1 MRKPIALLA
10 AGSMMLMPLLGAAS
24 VVLTPVSEAYAE
36 TADSTASDY
45 PEGVTAYLDG
55 TRLASFDPSGNGDVY
70 DATGQTVELSGVPDD
85 WTVQWSSRVN
95 EITNKDSIM
104 YILSN
109 GSTTYRYWFDGAEG
123 AVHTVEELHGMT
135 ITLNGQAVD
144 GDITQGFTIHDVTA
158 GDMKGY
164 ENVPY
169 GWVLDGDSEDDHYT
183 YTAHPNDSDTPSVQ
197 YTFLYDD
204 TRPHDSIN
212 SLRNLKAYLTVDGS
226 AVKGFDYTLANT
238 DTIAIPM
245 NADVRLEGV
254 PDGWKV
260 DYNNPSTGKLNRVY
274 TLTGP
279 CGDTFTYIFHP
290 TADYEGYYYID
301 QLQYVRAFADGEL
314 VDGFDYRGG
323 AWSFPETTKNV
334 EIANVPDDWNTQ
346 RSVDGNTITY
356 VVSSPN
362 NSVSVTYVFNIAKH
376 RASLDELSNVKA
388 IVGGNYV
395 SGFNPKQSG
404 IYEYEDG
411 QGIAIVNVPS
421 GWTQAATDGDGYK
434 VYTLTSGDLSVS
446 YRFNKHVKTYSVDEL
461 AKVSA
466 STDDGVVQDFKPME
480 SGTYTIGEHATVWI
494 TGVPDGWDT
503 ESSDNDMTYTVTSH
517 DGKIKVVY
525 TFKHA
530 KHQYSASELKNVTAK
545 LSNGDYLNGFDPVS
559 GGEFTVPMGTKN
571 VTIGHIPNGW
581 NLTKNNGL
589 SYTLT
594 SSDGEVSVSYKFH
607 AKNGHTV
614 VFDTDGGTTVE
625 SQIVEDGETITPP
638 DDYPSKT
645 GYRFKGWYKD
655 GVPYDFTQP
664 VYDDAVITA
673 KWTVNTYEVYFDAGA
688 SDDWYPMQTIAYG
701 DKVVKPVDPTLDGYD
716 FDGWLLDGKAYSFDT
731 PVTADMTLTASW
743 KTAQV
748 QTHTVTFTGAGD
760 DFAQTVADGSSAT
773 VPTVPSKKGYTFA
786 GWYSGDSLYDFTT
799 PVTDDLTV
807 EAHWTK
813 NAYTVS
819 FDSNGGSDVDS
830 QQVEYKDTASQPDN
844 PTLDGYTFQGWTL
857 DGDPYDFNTPVTSSI
872 TLKALWSKNTPVAKK
887 HTVTFDSGKGSKVD
901 SQTVKEGDPVSKP
914 DNPAR
919 EGYTFN
925 GWLLAGDPYDF
936 TTPVMQDLTLT
947 ASWTKNKSTYTVKF
961 DLNGG
966 DGDIADQK
974 VKEGST
980 IDRPDNPTR
989 EGYTFMGWQYED
1001 SDWNFLNTVTSNMTL
1016 TAQWK
1021 RNEVKKYT
1029 VAFDTADG
1037 TSIDPQTIKDGGK
1050 VSKPDDPT
1058 REGYEFKGWTL
1069 NGVDYDFTAP
1079 VKADLVL
1086 TAVWTPVKPKTYTIM
1101 FDTDRGTVVPSQ
1113 TVKDKGT
1120 ATEPTA
1126 PTKTGYE
1133 FKGWLLDGKP
1143 YDFATPVTKDVTL
1156 KAKWEK
1162 TKVESYTVAFDSAGG
1177 SEVASQTVE
1186 QGKTAVKPD
1195 DPTREG
1201 YTFFGWYAGDAAYD
1215 WDTPVTGNLILTAH
1229 WQKNEQP
1236 QPKTYTVTFDYQNGS
1251 PSDART
1257 VSEGNTVTPPE
1268 NPVRDGYDFQGW
1280 VGIDGSEFDFE
1291 QPITS
1296 DTLVSAKWK
1305 KHEDPKPVMHTV
1317 TFNSNGGTSI
1327 DPQTV
1332 QDGLTVRRPADPV
1345 KNDYVFDG
1353 WYLDNDQYDF
1363 NKPVTGDIT
1372 LTAIYHR
1379 KPMPQPNTYTV
1390 RFDTGEG
1397 SKVDPQTI
1405 IEGKTVIR
1413 PADPSMDGYDF
1424 QGWLLDGKDY
1434 DWNTPI
1440 TGDMTL
1446 TASWKKHEEPKPVT
1460 HTVSFYTDG
1469 GSMVAQQTVNDGETV
1484 TVPDTPTKNGYTFS
1498 GWTLN
1503 GEPYDF
1509 NLPVTA
1515 DITLKATWVENQKP
1529 QPKRHTVTFDTTG
1542 GSEIGQQTVDEG
1554 EKAIQPANPTREG
1567 YDFQGWLLN
1576 GQAYDWNTPITG
1588 DITLTASWTEK
1599 APTLFTVAFNTG
1611 GASNIPSQKVKEG
1624 DKAARPTDPK
1634 RTGYTFT
1641 GWQLNGKDYDW
1652 NTPITTDIILTA
1664 TWQKNETPK
1673 PVFYTVKFDTG
1684 NGSKIDL
1691 QTIQQGGKVKKPADP
1706 TLNGYKF
1713 VGWQLDGK
1721 DYDFNT
1727 AVSKDMTLTAM
1738 WEANTMPPTVKKH
1751 TVTVTL
1757 YDGKTERYEAKD
1769 GEKLTLPSNP
1779 TRDGYVFDGFIDKNG
1794 NVYDM
1799 SKPVVKD
1806 LTLTCVWK
1814 KANGV
1819 SSDKDKE
1826 IADASTNGT
1835 VGNGE
1840 QNSDSQNPLAS
1851 TGAPIYG
1858 MVIAAIIAGL
1868 GGIGILLARLRS
1880 RDD

>member
-1 MRKPIALLA
+1 MRKPIALLV
-10 AGSMMLMPLLGAAS
+10 AGSMTLMPLLGSAS
-24 VVLTPVSEAYAE
+24 VVLTPVSEAYA
-36 TADSTASDY
+36 ASANSTVSDY
-45 PEGVTAYLDG
+45 PEGVKAYLDG
-55 TRLASFDPSGNGDVY
+55 TRLASFDPSGSGEVY
-70 DATGQTVELSGVPDD
+70 DATGRTVRLSGVPDD
-85 WTVQWSSRVN
+85 WTVQWRSAFN
-95 EITNKDSIM
+95 EITNKNSIM

-109 GSTTYRYWFDGAEG
+109 GSTTYRYWFDGADG

-144 GDITQGFTIHDVTA
+144 GDITQGFTIHEVTA

-183 YTAHPNDSDTPSVQ
+183 YTAHPEDSDTPSVQ
-197 YTFLYDD
+197 YTFMYDD

-290 TADYEGYYYID
+290 TSDYEGYYYID

-376 RASLDELSNVKA
+376 QASLDELANVKA

-421 GWTQAATDGDGYK
+421 GWTQTTTDSDGYK

-503 ESSDNDMTYTVTSH
+503 ESSDNDMTYTVTSP

-594 SSDGEVSVSYKFH
+594 SSDGEVAVSYKFH
-607 AKNGHTV
+607 ARNGHTV

-625 SQIVEDGETITPP
+625 SQTVEDGETITPP

-748 QTHTVTFTGAGD
+748 KTHTVTFTGAGD
-760 DFAQTVADGSSAT
+760 DFTQTVADGSSAT

-813 NAYTVS
+813 NTYTVS

-914 DNPAR
+914 DNPTR

-925 GWLLAGDPYDF
+925 GWLLGGDPYDF
-936 TTPVMQDLTLT
+936 TTLVMQDLTLT

-989 EGYTFMGWQYED
+989 EGYTF
-1001 SDWNFLNTVTSNMTL
+1001 L
-1016 TAQWK
+1016 
-1021 RNEVKKYT
+1021 
-1029 VAFDTADG
+1029 
-1037 TSIDPQTIKDGGK
+1037 
-1050 VSKPDDPT
+1050 
-1058 REGYEFKGWTL
+1058 
-1069 NGVDYDFTAP
+1069 
-1079 VKADLVL
+1079 
-1086 TAVWTPVKPKTYTIM
+1086 
-1101 FDTDRGTVVPSQ
+1101 
-1113 TVKDKGT
+1113 
-1120 ATEPTA
+1120 
-1126 PTKTGYE
+1126 
-1133 FKGWLLDGKP
+1133 
-1143 YDFATPVTKDVTL
+1143 
-1156 KAKWEK
+1156 
-1162 TKVESYTVAFDSAGG
+1162 
-1177 SEVASQTVE
+1177 
-1186 QGKTAVKPD
+1186 
-1195 DPTREG
+1195 
-1201 YTFFGWYAGDAAYD
+1201 GWYAGDAAYD

-1280 VGIDGSEFDFE
+1280 VGIDGSEFNFE

-1379 KPMPQPNTYTV
+1379 KPIPQPNTYTV

-1469 GSMVAQQTVNDGETV
+1469 GNTVAQQTVNDGETV

-1576 GQAYDWNTPITG
+1576 GQAYNWNTPITG

-1727 AVSKDMTLTAM
+1727 AVSKDMTLTAV
-1738 WEANTMPPTVKKH
+1738 WEANTLPPTVKKH
-1751 TVTVTL
+1751 TVTVAL
-1757 YDGKTERYEAKD
+1757 YDGKTERYEVKD

-1779 TRDGYVFDGFIDKNG
+1779 TRDGYVFDGFIDKDG

-1835 VGNGE
+1835 VDNGK
-1840 QNSDSQNPLAS
+1840 QDSDFHNPLAN
-1851 TGAPIYG
+1851 TGAPVYG
-1858 MVIAAIIAGL
+1858 LAVAAVIAGI
-1868 GGIGILLARLRS
+1868 GGIGILLARLRG
-1880 RDD
+1880 RNN

>member
-10 AGSMMLMPLLGAAS
+10 AGSMMLMPLLGATS

-55 TRLASFDPSGNGDVY
+55 TRLASFDPSGNGVY

-85 WTVQWSSRVN
+85 WTVQWRSMVN
-95 EITNKDSIM
+95 GITNKDSIM

-109 GSTTYRYWFDGAEG
+109 GSTTYRYWFDGADG

-144 GDITQGFTIHDVTA
+144 GDITKGFTIHNVTA
-158 GDMKGY
+158 SDMKGY
-164 ENVPY
+164 ENTPY

-183 YTAHPNDSDTPSVQ
+183 YTAHPEDSDTPSVQ
-197 YTFLYDD
+197 YTFMYDD

-245 NADVRLEGV
+245 NTDVRLEGV

-290 TADYEGYYYID
+290 TSDYKGYYYID

-314 VDGFDYRGG
+314 VDGFDYKGG

-346 RSVDGNTITY
+346 RTVNGNIITY

-376 RASLDELSNVKA
+376 QASLDELANVKA

-421 GWTQAATDGDGYK
+421 GWTQTTTDGDGYK

-503 ESSDNDMTYTVTSH
+503 KSSDNDMTYTVTSP

-545 LSNGDYLNGFDPVS
+545 LPNGDYLNGFDPVS

-594 SSDGEVSVSYKFH
+594 SNDGEVSVSYKFH

-625 SQIVEDGETITPP
+625 SQTVEDGGTITPP

-716 FDGWLLDGKAYSFDT
+716 FAGWLLDGKVYSFDT

-748 QTHTVTFTGAGD
+748 KTHTVTFTGAGD
-760 DFAQTVADGSSAT
+760 DFIQTVADGSSAT
-773 VPTVPSKKGYTFA
+773 VPTVPSKKGYTFD

-813 NAYTVS
+813 NTYTVS

-830 QQVEYKDTASQPDN
+830 QQVEYKDTVSQPDN

-887 HTVTFDSGKGSKVD
+887 HTVTFDSGEGSKVD

-914 DNPAR
+914 DNPTR

-925 GWLLAGDPYDF
+925 GWLLGGDPYDF

-966 DGDIADQK
+966 DGNIADQK

-980 IDRPDNPTR
+980 IDRPANPTR

-1001 SDWNFLNTVTSNMTL
+1001 SDWNFLNTVASNMTL

-1037 TSIDPQTIKDGGK
+1037 TSIDPQTIRDGGK

-1086 TAVWTPVKPKTYTIM
+1086 TAVWTPVKPKTYTIT
-1101 FDTDRGTVVPSQ
+1101 FDTDGGTVVPSQ

-1133 FKGWLLDGKP
+1133 FKGWLLDGKT
-1143 YDFATPVTKDVTL
+1143 YDFTTPVTKDVTL

-1162 TKVESYTVAFDSAGG
+1162 TKVESYTVAFNSAEG

-1201 YTFFGWYAGDAAYD
+1201 YTFLGWYAGDAAYD

-1229 WQKNEQP
+1229 WQKDEQP

-1251 PSDART
+1251 PSDTRT
-1257 VSEGNTVTPPE
+1257 VSEGNTVSPPE

-1280 VGIDGSEFDFE
+1280 VAIDGSEFDFE

-1379 KPMPQPNTYTV
+1379 KPIPQPNTYTV

-1440 TGDMTL
+1440 
-1446 TASWKKHEEPKPVT
+1446 
-1460 HTVSFYTDG
+1460 
-1469 GSMVAQQTVNDGETV
+1469 
-1484 TVPDTPTKNGYTFS
+1484 
-1498 GWTLN
+1498 
-1503 GEPYDF
+1503 
-1509 NLPVTA
+1509 
-1515 DITLKATWVENQKP
+1515 I
-1529 QPKRHTVTFDTTG
+1529 
-1542 GSEIGQQTVDEG
+1542 
-1554 EKAIQPANPTREG
+1554 
-1567 YDFQGWLLN
+1567 
-1576 GQAYDWNTPITG
+1576 G

-1713 VGWQLDGK
+1713 IGWQLDGK

-1727 AVSKDMTLTAM
+1727 AVSKDMTLTAV
-1738 WEANTMPPTVKKH
+1738 WEANTLPPTVKKH

-1757 YDGKTERYEAKD
+1757 YDGKTERYEVKD

-1779 TRDGYVFDGFIDKNG
+1779 TRDGYVFDGFIDKDG

-1840 QNSDSQNPLAS
+1840 QNSGSQNPLAS

-1868 GGIGILLARLRS
+1868 GGIGILLARLCS
-1880 RDD
+1880 RNE

>member
-1 MRKPIALLA
+1 M
-10 AGSMMLMPLLGAAS
+10 
-24 VVLTPVSEAYAE
+24 
-36 TADSTASDY
+36 
-45 PEGVTAYLDG
+45 
-55 TRLASFDPSGNGDVY
+55 
-70 DATGQTVELSGVPDD
+70 
-85 WTVQWSSRVN
+85 
-95 EITNKDSIM
+95 
-104 YILSN
+104 
-109 GSTTYRYWFDGAEG
+109 
-123 AVHTVEELHGMT
+123 
-135 ITLNGQAVD
+135 
-144 GDITQGFTIHDVTA
+144 
-158 GDMKGY
+158 
-164 ENVPY
+164 
-169 GWVLDGDSEDDHYT
+169 
-183 YTAHPNDSDTPSVQ
+183 
-197 YTFLYDD
+197 
-204 TRPHDSIN
+204 
-212 SLRNLKAYLTVDGS
+212 
-226 AVKGFDYTLANT
+226 
-238 DTIAIPM
+238 
-245 NADVRLEGV
+245 
-254 PDGWKV
+254 
-260 DYNNPSTGKLNRVY
+260 
-274 TLTGP
+274 
-279 CGDTFTYIFHP
+279 
-290 TADYEGYYYID
+290 
-301 QLQYVRAFADGEL
+301 
-314 VDGFDYRGG
+314 
-323 AWSFPETTKNV
+323 
-334 EIANVPDDWNTQ
+334 
-346 RSVDGNTITY
+346 
-356 VVSSPN
+356 
-362 NSVSVTYVFNIAKH
+362 
-376 RASLDELSNVKA
+376 
-388 IVGGNYV
+388 
-395 SGFNPKQSG
+395 
-404 IYEYEDG
+404 
-411 QGIAIVNVPS
+411 
-421 GWTQAATDGDGYK
+421 
-434 VYTLTSGDLSVS
+434 
-446 YRFNKHVKTYSVDEL
+446 
-461 AKVSA
+461 
-466 STDDGVVQDFKPME
+466 
-480 SGTYTIGEHATVWI
+480 
-494 TGVPDGWDT
+494 
-503 ESSDNDMTYTVTSH
+503 
-517 DGKIKVVY
+517 
-525 TFKHA
+525 
-530 KHQYSASELKNVTAK
+530 
-545 LSNGDYLNGFDPVS
+545 
-559 GGEFTVPMGTKN
+559 
-571 VTIGHIPNGW
+571 
-581 NLTKNNGL
+581 
-589 SYTLT
+589 
-594 SSDGEVSVSYKFH
+594 
-607 AKNGHTV
+607 
-614 VFDTDGGTTVE
+614 
-625 SQIVEDGETITPP
+625 
-638 DDYPSKT
+638 
-645 GYRFKGWYKD
+645 
-655 GVPYDFTQP
+655 
-664 VYDDAVITA
+664 
-673 KWTVNTYEVYFDAGA
+673 
-688 SDDWYPMQTIAYG
+688 
-701 DKVVKPVDPTLDGYD
+701 
-716 FDGWLLDGKAYSFDT
+716 
-731 PVTADMTLTASW
+731 
-743 KTAQV
+743 
-748 QTHTVTFTGAGD
+748 
-760 DFAQTVADGSSAT
+760 
-773 VPTVPSKKGYTFA
+773 
-786 GWYSGDSLYDFTT
+786 
-799 PVTDDLTV
+799 

-813 NAYTVS
+813 NTYTVS

-830 QQVEYKDTASQPDN
+830 QQVEYKDTVSQPDN

-914 DNPAR
+914 DNPTR

-925 GWLLAGDPYDF
+925 GWLLGGDPYDF

-966 DGDIADQK
+966 DGNIADQK

-1021 RNEVKKYT
+1021 RNEVKKYK

-1086 TAVWTPVKPKTYTIM
+1086 TAVWTPVKPKTYTIT
-1101 FDTDRGTVVPSQ
+1101 FDTDGGTVVPSQ

-1133 FKGWLLDGKP
+1133 FKGWLLDGKT
-1143 YDFATPVTKDVTL
+1143 YDFTTPVTKDVTL

-1162 TKVESYTVAFDSAGG
+1162 TKVESYTVAFNSADG
-1177 SEVASQTVE
+1177 SDVASQTVE

-1201 YTFFGWYAGDAAYD
+1201 YTFLGWYAGDAAYD

-1229 WQKNEQP
+1229 WQKDEQP

-1379 KPMPQPNTYTV
+1379 KPIPQPNTYTV

-1434 DWNTPI
+1434 DWQTPV
-1440 TGDMTL
+1440 TADMTL

-1469 GSMVAQQTVNDGETV
+1469 GNKVAQQTVNDGETV

-1529 QPKRHTVTFDTTG
+1529 QMKRHTVTFDTTG

-1576 GQAYDWNTPITG
+1576 GQAYNWNTPITG

-1599 APTLFTVAFNTG
+1599 APTIFTVAFNTG

-1727 AVSKDMTLTAM
+1727 AVSKDMTLTAV
-1738 WEANTMPPTVKKH
+1738 WEANTLPPTVKKH
-1751 TVTVTL
+1751 TVTVAL
-1757 YDGKTERYEAKD
+1757 YDGKTERYEVKD

-1779 TRDGYVFDGFIDKNG
+1779 TRDGYVFDGFIDKDG
-1794 NVYDM
+1794 NVYGM

-1835 VGNGE
+1835 ADNGE

-1880 RDD
+1880 RNE

>member
-1 MRKPIALLA
+1 MRKPIALLV

-55 TRLASFDPSGNGDVY
+55 TRLASFDPSGSGEVY
-70 DATGQTVELSGVPDD
+70 DATGRTVRLSGVPDD
-85 WTVQWSSRVN
+85 WTVQWRSAFN

-109 GSTTYRYWFDGAEG
+109 GSTTYRYWFDGADG

-164 ENVPY
+164 ENAPY

-183 YTAHPNDSDTPSVQ
+183 YTAHPEDSDTPSVQ

-245 NADVRLEGV
+245 NTDVRLEGV

-260 DYNNPSTGKLNRVY
+260 EYNHSTGKLNRVY

-290 TADYEGYYYID
+290 TSDYKGYYYID

-314 VDGFDYRGG
+314 VDGFDYKGG

-346 RSVDGNTITY
+346 RTVDGNTITY

-376 RASLDELSNVKA
+376 QASLDELANVKA

-404 IYEYEDG
+404 TYEYEEG

-421 GWTQAATDGDGYK
+421 GWTQTTTDGGGYK

-503 ESSDNDMTYTVTSH
+503 ESSDNDMTYTVTSP

-581 NLTKNNGL
+581 NLTKKDGM

-625 SQIVEDGETITPP
+625 SQTVEDGGTVTPP

-645 GYRFKGWYKD
+645 GHQFKGWYKD

-716 FDGWLLDGKAYSFDT
+716 FDGWLLDGKTYSFDT

-748 QTHTVTFTGAGD
+748 KTHTVTFTGAGD
-760 DFAQTVADGSSAT
+760 DFTQTVADGSSAT

-813 NAYTVS
+813 NTYTVS

-857 DGDPYDFNTPVTSSI
+857 DGDPYNFNTPVTSSI

-901 SQTVKEGDPVSKP
+901 SQTVKEGNPVSKP
-914 DNPAR
+914 DNPTC

-947 ASWTKNKSTYTVKF
+947 ASWTKNKSTYIVKF

-1001 SDWNFLNTVTSNMTL
+1001 SDWNFLNTVDSNMTL

-1029 VAFDTADG
+1029 VTFDTADG

-1069 NGVDYDFTAP
+1069 NGVDYDFTTP

-1086 TAVWTPVKPKTYTIM
+1086 TAVWTPFKPKTYTIT
-1101 FDTDRGTVVPSQ
+1101 FDTDGGTVVPSQ
-1113 TVKDKGT
+1113 TVKDKGM

-1133 FKGWLLDGKP
+1133 FKGWLLNGKP
-1143 YDFATPVTKDVTL
+1143 YDFATPVTKDVAL

-1162 TKVESYTVAFDSAGG
+1162 TKVESYTVAFDSADG
-1177 SEVASQTVE
+1177 SDVASQTVE

-1201 YTFFGWYAGDAAYD
+1201 YTFLGWYAGDAAYD
-1215 WDTPVTGNLILTAH
+1215 WGTPVTGNLILTAH

-1236 QPKTYTVTFDYQNGS
+1236 QPKTYTVTFDYQNGN
-1251 PSDART
+1251 PADVRT
-1257 VSEGNTVTPPE
+1257 VSEGGTVTPPE

-1345 KNDYVFDG
+1345 KDGYVFDG

-1363 NKPVTGDIT
+1363 NQPVTGDIT

-1379 KPMPQPNTYTV
+1379 KPAPQPNTYTV

-1434 DWNTPI
+1434 DWQTPVTADI
-1440 TGDMTL
+1440 TL
-1446 TASWKKHEEPKPVT
+1446 TASWKKHEEPKPIT
-1460 HTVSFYTDG
+1460 HTVNFDTDG
-1469 GSMVAQQTVNDGETV
+1469 GNTVAQQTVNDGETAA
-1484 TVPDTPTKNGYTFS
+1484 VPDTPTKNGYTFS

-1503 GEPYDF
+1503 GESYDF
-1509 NLPVTA
+1509 NTPVTT

-1567 YDFQGWLLN
+1567 YDFQGWLLD

-1624 DKAARPTDPK
+1624 DKVTRPTDPK

-1713 VGWQLDGK
+1713 VGWQLNGK

-1727 AVSKDMTLTAM
+1727 AVSKDMTLTAV
-1738 WEANTMPPTVKKH
+1738 WEADTLPPTVKKH

-1757 YDGKTERYEAKD
+1757 YDGKTERYEVKD
-1769 GEKLTLPSNP
+1769 GENLTLPSNP
-1779 TRDGYVFDGFIDKNG
+1779 TRDGYVFDGFTDANG
-1794 NVYDM
+1794 NAYDM
-1799 SKPVVKD
+1799 NAPVVKD
-1806 LTLTCVWK
+1806 LKLSCVWK
-1814 KANGV
+1814 KANGI
-1819 SSDKDKE
+1819 SSDKDRE

-1835 VGNGE
+1835 VDNGE
-1840 QNSDSQNPLAS
+1840 QDSDTHNPLAN
-1851 TGAPIYG
+1851 TGAPVYG
-1858 MVIAAIIAGL
+1858 LAVAAVIAGI
-1868 GGIGILLARLRS
+1868 GGIGILLARLRG
-1880 RDD
+1880 RNN

>member
-10 AGSMMLMPLLGAAS
+10 AGSMMLMPLLGATS

-55 TRLASFDPSGNGDVY
+55 TRLASFDPSGNGVY

-85 WTVQWSSRVN
+85 WTVQWRSMVN
-95 EITNKDSIM
+95 GITNKDSIM

-109 GSTTYRYWFDGAEG
+109 GSTTYRYWFDGADG

-144 GDITQGFTIHDVTA
+144 GDITKGFTIYNVTA
-158 GDMKGY
+158 SDMKGY
-164 ENVPY
+164 ENTPY

-183 YTAHPNDSDTPSVQ
+183 YTAHPEDSDTPSVQ
-197 YTFLYDD
+197 YTFMYDD

-245 NADVRLEGV
+245 NTDVRLEGV

-290 TADYEGYYYID
+290 TSDYKGYYYID

-314 VDGFDYRGG
+314 VDGFDYKGG

-346 RSVDGNTITY
+346 RTVNGNIITY

-376 RASLDELSNVKA
+376 QASLDELANVKA

-421 GWTQAATDGDGYK
+421 GWTQTTTDGDGYK

-503 ESSDNDMTYTVTSH
+503 KSSDNDMTYTVTSP

-545 LSNGDYLNGFDPVS
+545 LPNGDYLNGFDPVS

-594 SSDGEVSVSYKFH
+594 SNDGEVSVSYKFH

-625 SQIVEDGETITPP
+625 SQTVEDGGTITPP

-716 FDGWLLDGKAYSFDT
+716 FAGWLLDGKVYSFDT

-748 QTHTVTFTGAGD
+748 KTHTVTFTGAGD
-760 DFAQTVADGSSAT
+760 DFIQTVADGSSAT
-773 VPTVPSKKGYTFA
+773 VPTVPSKKGYTFD

-813 NAYTVS
+813 NTYTVS

-830 QQVEYKDTASQPDN
+830 QQVEYKDTVSQPDN

-887 HTVTFDSGKGSKVD
+887 HTVTFDSGEGSKVD

-914 DNPAR
+914 DNPTR

-925 GWLLAGDPYDF
+925 GWLLGGDPYDF

-966 DGDIADQK
+966 DGNIADQK

-980 IDRPDNPTR
+980 IDRPANPTR

-1001 SDWNFLNTVTSNMTL
+1001 SDWNFLNTVASNMTL

-1037 TSIDPQTIKDGGK
+1037 TSIDPQTIRDGGK

-1086 TAVWTPVKPKTYTIM
+1086 TAVWTPVKPKTYTIT
-1101 FDTDRGTVVPSQ
+1101 FDTDGGTVVPSQ

-1133 FKGWLLDGKP
+1133 FKGWLLDGKT
-1143 YDFATPVTKDVTL
+1143 YDFTTPVTKDVTL

-1162 TKVESYTVAFDSAGG
+1162 TKVESYTVAFNSAEG

-1195 DPTREG
+1195 D
-1201 YTFFGWYAGDAAYD
+1201 
-1215 WDTPVTGNLILTAH
+1215 
-1229 WQKNEQP
+1229 
-1236 QPKTYTVTFDYQNGS
+1236 
-1251 PSDART
+1251 
-1257 VSEGNTVTPPE
+1257 
-1268 NPVRDGYDFQGW
+1268 
-1280 VGIDGSEFDFE
+1280 
-1291 QPITS
+1291 
-1296 DTLVSAKWK
+1296 
-1305 KHEDPKPVMHTV
+1305 
-1317 TFNSNGGTSI
+1317 
-1327 DPQTV
+1327 
-1332 QDGLTVRRPADPV
+1332 
-1345 KNDYVFDG
+1345 
-1353 WYLDNDQYDF
+1353 
-1363 NKPVTGDIT
+1363 
-1372 LTAIYHR
+1372 
-1379 KPMPQPNTYTV
+1379 
-1390 RFDTGEG
+1390 
-1397 SKVDPQTI
+1397 
-1405 IEGKTVIR
+1405 
-1413 PADPSMDGYDF
+1413 
-1424 QGWLLDGKDY
+1424 
-1434 DWNTPI
+1434 
-1440 TGDMTL
+1440 
-1446 TASWKKHEEPKPVT
+1446 
-1460 HTVSFYTDG
+1460 
-1469 GSMVAQQTVNDGETV
+1469 
-1484 TVPDTPTKNGYTFS
+1484 
-1498 GWTLN
+1498 
-1503 GEPYDF
+1503 
-1509 NLPVTA
+1509 
-1515 DITLKATWVENQKP
+1515 
-1529 QPKRHTVTFDTTG
+1529 
-1542 GSEIGQQTVDEG
+1542 
-1554 EKAIQPANPTREG
+1554 PTREG

-1706 TLNGYKF
+1706 TLNSYKF
-1713 VGWQLDGK
+1713 IGWQLDGK

-1727 AVSKDMTLTAM
+1727 AVSKDMTLTAV
-1738 WEANTMPPTVKKH
+1738 WEANTLPPTVKKH

-1757 YDGKTERYEAKD
+1757 YDGKTERYEVKD

-1779 TRDGYVFDGFIDKNG
+1779 TRDGYVFDGFIDKDG

-1840 QNSDSQNPLAS
+1840 QNSGSQNPLAS

-1868 GGIGILLARLRS
+1868 GGIGILLARLCS
-1880 RDD
+1880 RNE

>member
-10 AGSMMLMPLLGAAS
+10 AGSMMLMPLLGATS

-55 TRLASFDPSGNGDVY
+55 TRLASFDPSGNGVY

-85 WTVQWSSRVN
+85 WTVQWRSMVN
-95 EITNKDSIM
+95 GITNKDSIM

-109 GSTTYRYWFDGAEG
+109 GSTTYRYWFDGADG

-144 GDITQGFTIHDVTA
+144 GDITKGFTIHNVTA
-158 GDMKGY
+158 SDMKGY
-164 ENVPY
+164 ENTPY

-183 YTAHPNDSDTPSVQ
+183 YTAHPEDSDTPSVQ
-197 YTFLYDD
+197 YTFMYDD

-245 NADVRLEGV
+245 NTDVRLEGV

-290 TADYEGYYYID
+290 TSDYKGYYYID

-314 VDGFDYRGG
+314 VDGFDYKGG

-346 RSVDGNTITY
+346 RTINGNIITY

-376 RASLDELSNVKA
+376 QASLDELANVKA

-421 GWTQAATDGDGYK
+421 GWTQTTTDGDGYK

-503 ESSDNDMTYTVTSH
+503 KSSDNDMTYTVTSP

-545 LSNGDYLNGFDPVS
+545 LPNGDYLNGFDPVS

-594 SSDGEVSVSYKFH
+594 SNDGEVSVSYKFH

-625 SQIVEDGETITPP
+625 SQTVEDGGTITPP

-716 FDGWLLDGKAYSFDT
+716 FAGWLLDGKVYSFDT

-748 QTHTVTFTGAGD
+748 KTHTVTFTGAGD
-760 DFAQTVADGSSAT
+760 DFIQTVADGSSAT
-773 VPTVPSKKGYTFA
+773 VPTVPSKKGYTFD

-813 NAYTVS
+813 NTYTVS

-830 QQVEYKDTASQPDN
+830 QQVEYKDTVSQPDN

-887 HTVTFDSGKGSKVD
+887 HTVTFDSGEGSKVD

-914 DNPAR
+914 DNPTR

-925 GWLLAGDPYDF
+925 GWLLGGDPYDF

-966 DGDIADQK
+966 DGNIADQK

-980 IDRPDNPTR
+980 IDRPANPTR

-1001 SDWNFLNTVTSNMTL
+1001 SDWNFLNTVASNMTL

-1037 TSIDPQTIKDGGK
+1037 TSIDPQTIRDGGK

-1058 REGYEFKGWTL
+1058 REGYE
-1069 NGVDYDFTAP
+1069 
-1079 VKADLVL
+1079 
-1086 TAVWTPVKPKTYTIM
+1086 
-1101 FDTDRGTVVPSQ
+1101 
-1113 TVKDKGT
+1113 
-1120 ATEPTA
+1120 
-1126 PTKTGYE
+1126 
-1133 FKGWLLDGKP
+1133 
-1143 YDFATPVTKDVTL
+1143 
-1156 KAKWEK
+1156 
-1162 TKVESYTVAFDSAGG
+1162 
-1177 SEVASQTVE
+1177 
-1186 QGKTAVKPD
+1186 
-1195 DPTREG
+1195 
-1201 YTFFGWYAGDAAYD
+1201 
-1215 WDTPVTGNLILTAH
+1215 
-1229 WQKNEQP
+1229 
-1236 QPKTYTVTFDYQNGS
+1236 
-1251 PSDART
+1251 
-1257 VSEGNTVTPPE
+1257 
-1268 NPVRDGYDFQGW
+1268 
-1280 VGIDGSEFDFE
+1280 
-1291 QPITS
+1291 
-1296 DTLVSAKWK
+1296 
-1305 KHEDPKPVMHTV
+1305 
-1317 TFNSNGGTSI
+1317 
-1327 DPQTV
+1327 
-1332 QDGLTVRRPADPV
+1332 
-1345 KNDYVFDG
+1345 
-1353 WYLDNDQYDF
+1353 
-1363 NKPVTGDIT
+1363 
-1372 LTAIYHR
+1372 
-1379 KPMPQPNTYTV
+1379 
-1390 RFDTGEG
+1390 
-1397 SKVDPQTI
+1397 
-1405 IEGKTVIR
+1405 
-1413 PADPSMDGYDF
+1413 
-1424 QGWLLDGKDY
+1424 
-1434 DWNTPI
+1434 
-1440 TGDMTL
+1440 
-1446 TASWKKHEEPKPVT
+1446 
-1460 HTVSFYTDG
+1460 
-1469 GSMVAQQTVNDGETV
+1469 
-1484 TVPDTPTKNGYTFS
+1484 
-1498 GWTLN
+1498 
-1503 GEPYDF
+1503 
-1509 NLPVTA
+1509 
-1515 DITLKATWVENQKP
+1515 
-1529 QPKRHTVTFDTTG
+1529 
-1542 GSEIGQQTVDEG
+1542 
-1554 EKAIQPANPTREG
+1554 
-1567 YDFQGWLLN
+1567 
-1576 GQAYDWNTPITG
+1576 
-1588 DITLTASWTEK
+1588 
-1599 APTLFTVAFNTG
+1599 
-1611 GASNIPSQKVKEG
+1611 
-1624 DKAARPTDPK
+1624 
-1634 RTGYTFT
+1634 FT

-1706 TLNGYKF
+1706 TLNSYKF
-1713 VGWQLDGK
+1713 IGWQLDGK

-1727 AVSKDMTLTAM
+1727 AVSKDMTLTAV
-1738 WEANTMPPTVKKH
+1738 WEANTLPPTVKKH

-1757 YDGKTERYEAKD
+1757 YDGKTERYEVKD

-1779 TRDGYVFDGFIDKNG
+1779 TRDGYVFDGFIDKDG

-1840 QNSDSQNPLAS
+1840 QNSGSQNPLAS

-1868 GGIGILLARLRS
+1868 GGIGILLARLCS
-1880 RDD
+1880 RNE

>member
-1 MRKPIALLA
+1 
-10 AGSMMLMPLLGAAS
+10 
-24 VVLTPVSEAYAE
+24 
-36 TADSTASDY
+36 
-45 PEGVTAYLDG
+45 
-55 TRLASFDPSGNGDVY
+55 
-70 DATGQTVELSGVPDD
+70 
-85 WTVQWSSRVN
+85 
-95 EITNKDSIM
+95 
-104 YILSN
+104 
-109 GSTTYRYWFDGAEG
+109 
-123 AVHTVEELHGMT
+123 
-135 ITLNGQAVD
+135 
-144 GDITQGFTIHDVTA
+144 
-158 GDMKGY
+158 
-164 ENVPY
+164 
-169 GWVLDGDSEDDHYT
+169 
-183 YTAHPNDSDTPSVQ
+183 
-197 YTFLYDD
+197 
-204 TRPHDSIN
+204 
-212 SLRNLKAYLTVDGS
+212 
-226 AVKGFDYTLANT
+226 
-238 DTIAIPM
+238 
-245 NADVRLEGV
+245 
-254 PDGWKV
+254 
-260 DYNNPSTGKLNRVY
+260 
-274 TLTGP
+274 
-279 CGDTFTYIFHP
+279 
-290 TADYEGYYYID
+290 
-301 QLQYVRAFADGEL
+301 
-314 VDGFDYRGG
+314 
-323 AWSFPETTKNV
+323 
-334 EIANVPDDWNTQ
+334 
-346 RSVDGNTITY
+346 
-356 VVSSPN
+356 
-362 NSVSVTYVFNIAKH
+362 
-376 RASLDELSNVKA
+376 
-388 IVGGNYV
+388 
-395 SGFNPKQSG
+395 
-404 IYEYEDG
+404 
-411 QGIAIVNVPS
+411 
-421 GWTQAATDGDGYK
+421 
-434 VYTLTSGDLSVS
+434 
-446 YRFNKHVKTYSVDEL
+446 
-461 AKVSA
+461 
-466 STDDGVVQDFKPME
+466 
-480 SGTYTIGEHATVWI
+480 
-494 TGVPDGWDT
+494 
-503 ESSDNDMTYTVTSH
+503 
-517 DGKIKVVY
+517 
-525 TFKHA
+525 
-530 KHQYSASELKNVTAK
+530 
-545 LSNGDYLNGFDPVS
+545 
-559 GGEFTVPMGTKN
+559 
-571 VTIGHIPNGW
+571 
-581 NLTKNNGL
+581 
-589 SYTLT
+589 
-594 SSDGEVSVSYKFH
+594 
-607 AKNGHTV
+607 
-614 VFDTDGGTTVE
+614 
-625 SQIVEDGETITPP
+625 
-638 DDYPSKT
+638 
-645 GYRFKGWYKD
+645 
-655 GVPYDFTQP
+655 
-664 VYDDAVITA
+664 
-673 KWTVNTYEVYFDAGA
+673 
-688 SDDWYPMQTIAYG
+688 
-701 DKVVKPVDPTLDGYD
+701 
-716 FDGWLLDGKAYSFDT
+716 
-731 PVTADMTLTASW
+731 MTLTASW

-760 DFAQTVADGSSAT
+760 DFTQTVADGSSAT
-773 VPTVPSKKGYTFA
+773 VPTVPSKKGYTFD

-813 NAYTVS
+813 NSYTVS

-830 QQVEYKDTASQPDN
+830 QQVPYREKASQPDN

-914 DNPAR
+914 DNPTR

-925 GWLLAGDPYDF
+925 GWLLGGDPYDF

-966 DGDIADQK
+966 DGNIADQK

-1029 VAFDTADG
+1029 VTFDTANG

-1069 NGVDYDFTAP
+1069 NGVDYDFTTP

-1086 TAVWTPVKPKTYTIM
+1086 TAVWTPVKPKTYTIT
-1101 FDTDRGTVVPSQ
+1101 FDTDGGTVVPSQ

-1143 YDFATPVTKDVTL
+1143 YDFTTPVTKDVTL

-1162 TKVESYTVAFDSAGG
+1162 TKVESYTVAFDSADG

-1201 YTFFGWYAGDAAYD
+1201 YTFLGWYAGDAAYD

-1332 QDGLTVRRPADPV
+1332 QDGLTVRRPANPV

-1379 KPMPQPNTYTV
+1379 KPIPQPNTYTV

-1652 NTPITTDIILTA
+1652 NIPITTDIILTA

-1727 AVSKDMTLTAM
+1727 AVSKDMTLTAV
-1738 WEANTMPPTVKKH
+1738 WEANILPPTVKKH

-1757 YDGKTERYEAKD
+1757 YDGKTERYEVKD

-1779 TRDGYVFDGFIDKNG
+1779 TRDGYVFDGFIDKDG

-1826 IADASTNGT
+1826 IADTSTNGT

>member
-10 AGSMMLMPLLGAAS
+10 AGSMMLMPLLGATS

-55 TRLASFDPSGNGDVY
+55 TRLASFDPSGNGVY

-85 WTVQWSSRVN
+85 WTVQWRSMVN
-95 EITNKDSIM
+95 GITNKDSIM

-109 GSTTYRYWFDGAEG
+109 GSTTYRYWFDGADG

-144 GDITQGFTIHDVTA
+144 GDITKGFTIHNVTA
-158 GDMKGY
+158 SDMKGY
-164 ENVPY
+164 ANTPY

-183 YTAHPNDSDTPSVQ
+183 YTAHPEDSDTPSVQ
-197 YTFLYDD
+197 YTFMYDD

-245 NADVRLEGV
+245 NTDVRLEGV

-290 TADYEGYYYID
+290 TSDYKGYYYID

-314 VDGFDYRGG
+314 VDGFDYKGG

-346 RSVDGNTITY
+346 RTVNGNIITY

-376 RASLDELSNVKA
+376 QASLDELANVKA

-421 GWTQAATDGDGYK
+421 GWTQTTTDGDGYK

-503 ESSDNDMTYTVTSH
+503 KSSDNDMTYTVTSP

-545 LSNGDYLNGFDPVS
+545 LPNGDYLNGFDPVS

-594 SSDGEVSVSYKFH
+594 SNDGEVSVSYKFH

-625 SQIVEDGETITPP
+625 SQTVEDGGTITPP

-716 FDGWLLDGKAYSFDT
+716 FAGWLLDGKVYSFDT

-748 QTHTVTFTGAGD
+748 KTHTVTFTGAGD
-760 DFAQTVADGSSAT
+760 DFIQTVADGSSAT
-773 VPTVPSKKGYTFA
+773 VPTVPSKKGYTFD

-813 NAYTVS
+813 NTYTVS

-830 QQVEYKDTASQPDN
+830 QQVEYKDTVSQPDN

-887 HTVTFDSGKGSKVD
+887 HTVTFDSGEGSKVD

-914 DNPAR
+914 DNPTR

-925 GWLLAGDPYDF
+925 GWLLGGDPYDF
-936 TTPVMQDLTLT
+936 T
-947 ASWTKNKSTYTVKF
+947 
-961 DLNGG
+961 
-966 DGDIADQK
+966 
-974 VKEGST
+974 
-980 IDRPDNPTR
+980 
-989 EGYTFMGWQYED
+989 
-1001 SDWNFLNTVTSNMTL
+1001 
-1016 TAQWK
+1016 
-1021 RNEVKKYT
+1021 
-1029 VAFDTADG
+1029 
-1037 TSIDPQTIKDGGK
+1037 
-1050 VSKPDDPT
+1050 
-1058 REGYEFKGWTL
+1058 
-1069 NGVDYDFTAP
+1069 
-1079 VKADLVL
+1079 
-1086 TAVWTPVKPKTYTIM
+1086 
-1101 FDTDRGTVVPSQ
+1101 
-1113 TVKDKGT
+1113 
-1120 ATEPTA
+1120 
-1126 PTKTGYE
+1126 
-1133 FKGWLLDGKP
+1133 
-1143 YDFATPVTKDVTL
+1143 TPVTKDVTL

-1162 TKVESYTVAFDSAGG
+1162 TKVESYTVAFNSAEG

-1195 DPTREG
+1195 D
-1201 YTFFGWYAGDAAYD
+1201 
-1215 WDTPVTGNLILTAH
+1215 
-1229 WQKNEQP
+1229 
-1236 QPKTYTVTFDYQNGS
+1236 
-1251 PSDART
+1251 
-1257 VSEGNTVTPPE
+1257 
-1268 NPVRDGYDFQGW
+1268 
-1280 VGIDGSEFDFE
+1280 
-1291 QPITS
+1291 
-1296 DTLVSAKWK
+1296 
-1305 KHEDPKPVMHTV
+1305 
-1317 TFNSNGGTSI
+1317 
-1327 DPQTV
+1327 
-1332 QDGLTVRRPADPV
+1332 
-1345 KNDYVFDG
+1345 
-1353 WYLDNDQYDF
+1353 
-1363 NKPVTGDIT
+1363 
-1372 LTAIYHR
+1372 
-1379 KPMPQPNTYTV
+1379 
-1390 RFDTGEG
+1390 
-1397 SKVDPQTI
+1397 
-1405 IEGKTVIR
+1405 
-1413 PADPSMDGYDF
+1413 
-1424 QGWLLDGKDY
+1424 
-1434 DWNTPI
+1434 
-1440 TGDMTL
+1440 
-1446 TASWKKHEEPKPVT
+1446 
-1460 HTVSFYTDG
+1460 
-1469 GSMVAQQTVNDGETV
+1469 
-1484 TVPDTPTKNGYTFS
+1484 
-1498 GWTLN
+1498 
-1503 GEPYDF
+1503 
-1509 NLPVTA
+1509 
-1515 DITLKATWVENQKP
+1515 
-1529 QPKRHTVTFDTTG
+1529 
-1542 GSEIGQQTVDEG
+1542 
-1554 EKAIQPANPTREG
+1554 PTREG

-1706 TLNGYKF
+1706 TLNSYKF
-1713 VGWQLDGK
+1713 IGWQLDGK

-1727 AVSKDMTLTAM
+1727 AVSKDMTLTAV
-1738 WEANTMPPTVKKH
+1738 WEANTLPPTVKKH

-1757 YDGKTERYEAKD
+1757 YDGKTERYEVKD

-1779 TRDGYVFDGFIDKNG
+1779 TRDGYVFDGFIDKDG

-1840 QNSDSQNPLAS
+1840 QNSGSQNPLAS

-1868 GGIGILLARLRS
+1868 GGIGILLARLCS
-1880 RDD
+1880 RNE

>member
-1 MRKPIALLA
+1 MRKPIALLV
-10 AGSMMLMPLLGAAS
+10 AGSMTLMPLLGSAS
-24 VVLTPVSEAYAE
+24 VVLTPVSEAYA
-36 TADSTASDY
+36 ASANSTVSDY
-45 PEGVTAYLDG
+45 PEGVKAYLDG
-55 TRLASFDPSGNGDVY
+55 TRLASFDPSGSGEVY
-70 DATGQTVELSGVPDD
+70 DATGRTVRLSGVPDD
-85 WTVQWSSRVN
+85 WTVQWRSAFN
-95 EITNKDSIM
+95 EITNKNSIL

-109 GSTTYRYWFDGAEG
+109 GSTTYRYWFDGADG

-164 ENVPY
+164 ENAPY

-183 YTAHPNDSDTPSVQ
+183 YTAHPEDSDTPSVQ

-238 DTIAIPM
+238 DTLAIPM
-245 NADVRLEGV
+245 NTDVRLEGV

-290 TADYEGYYYID
+290 TSDYEGYYYID

-323 AWSFPETTKNV
+323 AWSFPETIKNV

-376 RASLDELSNVKA
+376 QASLDELSNVKA

-404 IYEYEDG
+404 IYEYEDS

-421 GWTQAATDGDGYK
+421 GWTQTTTDGDGYK

-503 ESSDNDMTYTVTSH
+503 ESSDNDMTYTVTSP

-530 KHQYSASELKNVTAK
+530 KHKYSASELKNVTAK
-545 LSNGDYLNGFDPVS
+545 LPNGNYLNGFDPVS

-625 SQIVEDGETITPP
+625 SQTVEDGGTITPP

-760 DFAQTVADGSSAT
+760 DFTQTVADGSSAT
-773 VPTVPSKKGYTFA
+773 VPTVPSKKGYTFD

-830 QQVEYKDTASQPDN
+830 QQVPYREKASQPDN

-914 DNPAR
+914 DNPTR

-925 GWLLAGDPYDF
+925 GWLLGGDPYDF

-1029 VAFDTADG
+1029 VTFDTANG

-1050 VSKPDDPT
+1050 VSKPTT
-1058 REGYEFKGWTL
+1058 R
-1069 NGVDYDFTAP
+1069 P
-1079 VKADLVL
+1079 VKA
-1086 TAVWTPVKPKTYTIM
+1086 T
-1101 FDTDRGTVVPSQ
+1101 S
-1113 TVKDKGT
+1113 
-1120 ATEPTA
+1120 
-1126 PTKTGYE
+1126 
-1133 FKGWLLDGKP
+1133 
-1143 YDFATPVTKDVTL
+1143 
-1156 KAKWEK
+1156 
-1162 TKVESYTVAFDSAGG
+1162 S
-1177 SEVASQTVE
+1177 
-1186 QGKTAVKPD
+1186 
-1195 DPTREG
+1195 
-1201 YTFFGWYAGDAAYD
+1201 
-1215 WDTPVTGNLILTAH
+1215 
-1229 WQKNEQP
+1229 
-1236 QPKTYTVTFDYQNGS
+1236 
-1251 PSDART
+1251 
-1257 VSEGNTVTPPE
+1257 
-1268 NPVRDGYDFQGW
+1268 RDG
-1280 VGIDGSEFDFE
+1280 
-1291 QPITS
+1291 
-1296 DTLVSAKWK
+1296 L
-1305 KHEDPKPVMHTV
+1305 
-1317 TFNSNGGTSI
+1317 
-1327 DPQTV
+1327 
-1332 QDGLTVRRPADPV
+1332 
-1345 KNDYVFDG
+1345 
-1353 WYLDNDQYDF
+1353 
-1363 NKPVTGDIT
+1363 
-1372 LTAIYHR
+1372 
-1379 KPMPQPNTYTV
+1379 
-1390 RFDTGEG
+1390 
-1397 SKVDPQTI
+1397 
-1405 IEGKTVIR
+1405 
-1413 PADPSMDGYDF
+1413 
-1424 QGWLLDGKDY
+1424 
-1434 DWNTPI
+1434 
-1440 TGDMTL
+1440 
-1446 TASWKKHEEPKPVT
+1446 
-1460 HTVSFYTDG
+1460 
-1469 GSMVAQQTVNDGETV
+1469 
-1484 TVPDTPTKNGYTFS
+1484 
-1498 GWTLN
+1498 
-1503 GEPYDF
+1503 
-1509 NLPVTA
+1509 
-1515 DITLKATWVENQKP
+1515 
-1529 QPKRHTVTFDTTG
+1529 
-1542 GSEIGQQTVDEG
+1542 
-1554 EKAIQPANPTREG
+1554 
-1567 YDFQGWLLN
+1567 
-1576 GQAYDWNTPITG
+1576 
-1588 DITLTASWTEK
+1588 
-1599 APTLFTVAFNTG
+1599 
-1611 GASNIPSQKVKEG
+1611 
-1624 DKAARPTDPK
+1624 
-1634 RTGYTFT
+1634 
-1641 GWQLNGKDYDW
+1641 
-1652 NTPITTDIILTA
+1652 
-1664 TWQKNETPK
+1664 
-1673 PVFYTVKFDTG
+1673 
-1684 NGSKIDL
+1684 
-1691 QTIQQGGKVKKPADP
+1691 
-1706 TLNGYKF
+1706 
-1713 VGWQLDGK
+1713 
-1721 DYDFNT
+1721 
-1727 AVSKDMTLTAM
+1727 
-1738 WEANTMPPTVKKH
+1738 
-1751 TVTVTL
+1751 
-1757 YDGKTERYEAKD
+1757 
-1769 GEKLTLPSNP
+1769 
-1779 TRDGYVFDGFIDKNG
+1779 
-1794 NVYDM
+1794 
-1799 SKPVVKD
+1799 
-1806 LTLTCVWK
+1806 
-1814 KANGV
+1814 
-1819 SSDKDKE
+1819 
-1826 IADASTNGT
+1826 
-1835 VGNGE
+1835 
-1840 QNSDSQNPLAS
+1840 
-1851 TGAPIYG
+1851 
-1858 MVIAAIIAGL
+1858 
-1868 GGIGILLARLRS
+1868 
-1880 RDD
+1880 

>member
-1 MRKPIALLA
+1 MRKPIALLV
-10 AGSMMLMPLLGAAS
+10 AGSMMLMPLLGSAS
-24 VVLTPVSEAYAE
+24 VVLTPVSEAYA
-36 TADSTASDY
+36 ASANSTVSDY
-45 PEGVTAYLDG
+45 PEGVKAYLDG
-55 TRLASFDPSGNGDVY
+55 TRLASFDPSGSGEVY
-70 DATGQTVELSGVPDD
+70 DATGRTVRLSGVPDD
-85 WTVQWSSRVN
+85 WTVQWRSAFN
-95 EITNKDSIM
+95 EITNKNSIM

-109 GSTTYRYWFDGAEG
+109 GSTTYRYWFDGADG

-144 GDITQGFTIHDVTA
+144 GDITQGFTIRDVTA

-164 ENVPY
+164 ENAPY

-183 YTAHPNDSDTPSVQ
+183 YTAHPEDSDTPSVQ

-238 DTIAIPM
+238 DPLAIPM
-245 NADVRLEGV
+245 NTDVRLEGV

-290 TADYEGYYYID
+290 TSDYEGYYYID

-346 RSVDGNTITY
+346 RSVDGNTIIY

-376 RASLDELSNVKA
+376 QASLDELSNVKA

-421 GWTQAATDGDGYK
+421 GWTQTTTDGDGYK

-503 ESSDNDMTYTVTSH
+503 ESSDNDMTYTVTSP

-530 KHQYSASELKNVTAK
+530 KHKYSASELKNVTAK
-545 LSNGDYLNGFDPVS
+545 LPNGNYLNGFDPVS

-625 SQIVEDGETITPP
+625 SQTVEDGGTITPP

-688 SDDWYPMQTIAYG
+688 SDDWYPMQTITYG

-760 DFAQTVADGSSAT
+760 DFTQTVADGSSAT
-773 VPTVPSKKGYTFA
+773 VPTVPSKKGYTFD

-830 QQVEYKDTASQPDN
+830 QQVPYREKASQPDN

-914 DNPAR
+914 DNP
-919 EGYTFN
+919 
-925 GWLLAGDPYDF
+925 
-936 TTPVMQDLTLT
+936 
-947 ASWTKNKSTYTVKF
+947 
-961 DLNGG
+961 
-966 DGDIADQK
+966 
-974 VKEGST
+974 
-980 IDRPDNPTR
+980 TR

-1029 VAFDTADG
+1029 VTFDTADG
-1037 TSIDPQTIKDGGK
+1037 TSIDQQTIKDGGK

-1086 TAVWTPVKPKTYTIM
+1086 TAVWTPVKPKTYTIT
-1101 FDTDRGTVVPSQ
+1101 FDTDGGTVVPSQ

-1143 YDFATPVTKDVTL
+1143 YDFTTPVTKDVTL

-1162 TKVESYTVAFDSAGG
+1162 TKVESYTVAFDSADG

-1201 YTFFGWYAGDAAYD
+1201 YTFLGWYAGDAAYD

-1251 PSDART
+1251 PSDACT

-1379 KPMPQPNTYTV
+1379 KPIPQPNTYTV

-1469 GSMVAQQTVNDGETV
+1469 GDTVAQQTVNDGETV

-1542 GSEIGQQTVDEG
+1542 GSKIGQQTVDEG

-1727 AVSKDMTLTAM
+1727 AVSKDMTLTAV
-1738 WEANTMPPTVKKH
+1738 WEANILPPTVKKH

-1757 YDGKTERYEAKD
+1757 YDGKTERYEVKD

-1779 TRDGYVFDGFIDKNG
+1779 TRDGYVFDGFIDKDG

>member
-1 MRKPIALLA
+1 M
-10 AGSMMLMPLLGAAS
+10 
-24 VVLTPVSEAYAE
+24 
-36 TADSTASDY
+36 
-45 PEGVTAYLDG
+45 
-55 TRLASFDPSGNGDVY
+55 
-70 DATGQTVELSGVPDD
+70 
-85 WTVQWSSRVN
+85 
-95 EITNKDSIM
+95 
-104 YILSN
+104 
-109 GSTTYRYWFDGAEG
+109 
-123 AVHTVEELHGMT
+123 
-135 ITLNGQAVD
+135 
-144 GDITQGFTIHDVTA
+144 
-158 GDMKGY
+158 
-164 ENVPY
+164 
-169 GWVLDGDSEDDHYT
+169 
-183 YTAHPNDSDTPSVQ
+183 
-197 YTFLYDD
+197 
-204 TRPHDSIN
+204 
-212 SLRNLKAYLTVDGS
+212 
-226 AVKGFDYTLANT
+226 
-238 DTIAIPM
+238 
-245 NADVRLEGV
+245 
-254 PDGWKV
+254 
-260 DYNNPSTGKLNRVY
+260 
-274 TLTGP
+274 
-279 CGDTFTYIFHP
+279 
-290 TADYEGYYYID
+290 
-301 QLQYVRAFADGEL
+301 
-314 VDGFDYRGG
+314 GG
-323 AWSFPETTKNV
+323 
-334 EIANVPDDWNTQ
+334 
-346 RSVDGNTITY
+346 
-356 VVSSPN
+356 
-362 NSVSVTYVFNIAKH
+362 
-376 RASLDELSNVKA
+376 
-388 IVGGNYV
+388 
-395 SGFNPKQSG
+395 
-404 IYEYEDG
+404 
-411 QGIAIVNVPS
+411 
-421 GWTQAATDGDGYK
+421 
-434 VYTLTSGDLSVS
+434 
-446 YRFNKHVKTYSVDEL
+446 
-461 AKVSA
+461 
-466 STDDGVVQDFKPME
+466 
-480 SGTYTIGEHATVWI
+480 
-494 TGVPDGWDT
+494 
-503 ESSDNDMTYTVTSH
+503 
-517 DGKIKVVY
+517 
-525 TFKHA
+525 
-530 KHQYSASELKNVTAK
+530 
-545 LSNGDYLNGFDPVS
+545 
-559 GGEFTVPMGTKN
+559 
-571 VTIGHIPNGW
+571 
-581 NLTKNNGL
+581 
-589 SYTLT
+589 
-594 SSDGEVSVSYKFH
+594 
-607 AKNGHTV
+607 
-614 VFDTDGGTTVE
+614 
-625 SQIVEDGETITPP
+625 TITPP

-716 FDGWLLDGKAYSFDT
+716 FAGWLLDGKVYSFDT

-748 QTHTVTFTGAGD
+748 KTHTVTFTGAGD
-760 DFAQTVADGSSAT
+760 DFIQTVADGSSAT
-773 VPTVPSKKGYTFA
+773 VPTVPSKKGYTFD

-813 NAYTVS
+813 NTYTVS

-830 QQVEYKDTASQPDN
+830 QQVEYKDTVSQPDN

-887 HTVTFDSGKGSKVD
+887 HTVTFDSSEGSKVD

-914 DNPAR
+914 DNPTR

-925 GWLLAGDPYDF
+925 GWLLGGDPYDF

-966 DGDIADQK
+966 DGNIADQK

-980 IDRPDNPTR
+980 IDRPANPTR

-1001 SDWNFLNTVTSNMTL
+1001 SDWNFLNTVASNMTL

-1037 TSIDPQTIKDGGK
+1037 TSIDPQTIRDGGK

-1086 TAVWTPVKPKTYTIM
+1086 TAVWTPVKPKTYTIT
-1101 FDTDRGTVVPSQ
+1101 FDTDGGTVVPSQ

-1133 FKGWLLDGKP
+1133 FKGWLLDGKT
-1143 YDFATPVTKDVTL
+1143 YDFTTPVTKDVTL

-1162 TKVESYTVAFDSAGG
+1162 TKVESYTVAFNSAEG

-1201 YTFFGWYAGDAAYD
+1201 YTFLGWYAGDAAYD

-1229 WQKNEQP
+1229 WQKDEQP

-1251 PSDART
+1251 PSDTRT
-1257 VSEGNTVTPPE
+1257 VSEGNTVSPPE

-1280 VGIDGSEFDFE
+1280 VAIDGSEFDFE

-1379 KPMPQPNTYTV
+1379 KPIPQPNTYTV

-1469 GSMVAQQTVNDGETV
+1469 GNTVAQQTVNDGETV

-1706 TLNGYKF
+1706 TLNSYKF
-1713 VGWQLDGK
+1713 IGWQLDGK

-1727 AVSKDMTLTAM
+1727 AVSKDMTLTAV
-1738 WEANTMPPTVKKH
+1738 WEANTLPPTVKKH

-1757 YDGKTERYEAKD
+1757 YDGKTERYEVKD

-1779 TRDGYVFDGFIDKNG
+1779 TRDGYVFDGFIDKDG

-1840 QNSDSQNPLAS
+1840 QNSGSQNPLAS

-1868 GGIGILLARLRS
+1868 GGIGILLARLCS
-1880 RDD
+1880 RNE

>member
-10 AGSMMLMPLLGAAS
+10 AGSMMLMPLLGATS

-55 TRLASFDPSGNGDVY
+55 TRLASFDPSGNGVY

-85 WTVQWSSRVN
+85 WTVQWRSMVN
-95 EITNKDSIM
+95 GITNKDSIM

-109 GSTTYRYWFDGAEG
+109 GSTTYRYWFDGADG

-144 GDITQGFTIHDVTA
+144 GDITKGFTIHNVTA
-158 GDMKGY
+158 SDMKGY
-164 ENVPY
+164 ENTPY

-183 YTAHPNDSDTPSVQ
+183 YTAHPEDSDTPSVQ
-197 YTFLYDD
+197 YTFMYDD

-245 NADVRLEGV
+245 NTDVRLEGV

-290 TADYEGYYYID
+290 TSDYKGYYYID

-314 VDGFDYRGG
+314 VDGFDYKGG

-346 RSVDGNTITY
+346 RTVNGNIITY

-376 RASLDELSNVKA
+376 QASLDELANVKA

-421 GWTQAATDGDGYK
+421 GWTQTTTDGDGYK

-503 ESSDNDMTYTVTSH
+503 ESSDNDMTYTVTSP

-545 LSNGDYLNGFDPVS
+545 LPNGDYLNGFDPVS

-594 SSDGEVSVSYKFH
+594 SNDGEVSVSYKFH

-625 SQIVEDGETITPP
+625 SQTVEDGGTITPP

-716 FDGWLLDGKAYSFDT
+716 FAGWLLDGKVYSFDT

-748 QTHTVTFTGAGD
+748 KTHTVTFTGAGD
-760 DFAQTVADGSSAT
+760 DFIQTVADGSSAT
-773 VPTVPSKKGYTFA
+773 VPTVPSKKGYTFD

-813 NAYTVS
+813 NTYTVS

-830 QQVEYKDTASQPDN
+830 QQVEYKDTVSQPDN

-887 HTVTFDSGKGSKVD
+887 HTVTFDSGEGSKVD

-914 DNPAR
+914 DNPTR

-925 GWLLAGDPYDF
+925 GWLLGGDPYDF

-966 DGDIADQK
+966 DGNIADQK

-980 IDRPDNPTR
+980 IDRPANPTR

-1001 SDWNFLNTVTSNMTL
+1001 SDWNFLNTVASNMTL

-1037 TSIDPQTIKDGGK
+1037 TSIDPQTIRDGGK

-1086 TAVWTPVKPKTYTIM
+1086 TAVWTPVKPKTYTIT
-1101 FDTDRGTVVPSQ
+1101 FDTDGGTVVPSQ

-1133 FKGWLLDGKP
+1133 FKGWLLDGKT
-1143 YDFATPVTKDVTL
+1143 YDFTTPVTKDVTL

-1162 TKVESYTVAFDSAGG
+1162 TKVESYTVAFNSAEG

-1201 YTFFGWYAGDAAYD
+1201 YTFLGWYAGDAAYD

-1229 WQKNEQP
+1229 WQKDEQP

-1251 PSDART
+1251 PSDTRT
-1257 VSEGNTVTPPE
+1257 VSEGNTVSPPE

-1280 VGIDGSEFDFE
+1280 VAIDGSEFDFE

-1379 KPMPQPNTYTV
+1379 KPIPQPNTYTV

-1424 QGWLLDGKDY
+1424 QGWLLDGKD
-1434 DWNTPI
+1434 
-1440 TGDMTL
+1440 
-1446 TASWKKHEEPKPVT
+1446 
-1460 HTVSFYTDG
+1460 
-1469 GSMVAQQTVNDGETV
+1469 
-1484 TVPDTPTKNGYTFS
+1484 
-1498 GWTLN
+1498 
-1503 GEPYDF
+1503 
-1509 NLPVTA
+1509 
-1515 DITLKATWVENQKP
+1515 
-1529 QPKRHTVTFDTTG
+1529 
-1542 GSEIGQQTVDEG
+1542 
-1554 EKAIQPANPTREG
+1554 
-1567 YDFQGWLLN
+1567 
-1576 GQAYDWNTPITG
+1576 YDWNTPITG

-1706 TLNGYKF
+1706 TLNSYKF
-1713 VGWQLDGK
+1713 IGWQLDGK

-1727 AVSKDMTLTAM
+1727 AVSKDMTLTAV
-1738 WEANTMPPTVKKH
+1738 WEANTLPPTVKKH

-1757 YDGKTERYEAKD
+1757 YDGKTERYEVKD

-1779 TRDGYVFDGFIDKNG
+1779 TRDGYVFDGFIDKDG

-1840 QNSDSQNPLAS
+1840 QNSGSQNPLAS

-1868 GGIGILLARLRS
+1868 GGIGILLARLCS
-1880 RDD
+1880 RNE

>member
-10 AGSMMLMPLLGAAS
+10 AGSMMLMPLLGATS

-55 TRLASFDPSGNGDVY
+55 TRLASFDPSGNGVY

-85 WTVQWSSRVN
+85 WTVQWRSMVN
-95 EITNKDSIM
+95 GITNKDSIM

-109 GSTTYRYWFDGAEG
+109 GSTTYRYWFDGADG

-144 GDITQGFTIHDVTA
+144 GDITKGFTIHNVTA
-158 GDMKGY
+158 SDMKGY
-164 ENVPY
+164 ENTPY

-183 YTAHPNDSDTPSVQ
+183 YTAHPEDSDTPSVQ
-197 YTFLYDD
+197 YTFMYDD

-245 NADVRLEGV
+245 NTDVRLEGV

-290 TADYEGYYYID
+290 TSDYKGYYYID

-314 VDGFDYRGG
+314 VDGFDYKGG

-346 RSVDGNTITY
+346 RTVNGNIITY

-376 RASLDELSNVKA
+376 QASLDELANVKA

-421 GWTQAATDGDGYK
+421 GWTQTTTDGDGYK

-503 ESSDNDMTYTVTSH
+503 KSSDNDMTYTVTSP

-545 LSNGDYLNGFDPVS
+545 LPNGDYLNGFDPVS

-594 SSDGEVSVSYKFH
+594 SNDGEVSVSYKFH

-625 SQIVEDGETITPP
+625 SQTVEDGGTITPP
-638 DDYPSKT
+638 DDYPPKT

-716 FDGWLLDGKAYSFDT
+716 FAGWLLDGKVYSFDT

-748 QTHTVTFTGAGD
+748 KTHTVTFTGAGD
-760 DFAQTVADGSSAT
+760 DFIQTVADGSSAT
-773 VPTVPSKKGYTFA
+773 VPTVPSKKGYTFD

-813 NAYTVS
+813 NTYTVS

-830 QQVEYKDTASQPDN
+830 QQVEYKDTVSQPDN

-887 HTVTFDSGKGSKVD
+887 HTVTFDSSEGSKVD

-914 DNPAR
+914 DNPTR

-925 GWLLAGDPYDF
+925 GWLLGGDPYDF

-966 DGDIADQK
+966 DGNIADQK

-980 IDRPDNPTR
+980 IDRPANPTR

-1001 SDWNFLNTVTSNMTL
+1001 SDWNFLNTVASNMTL

-1037 TSIDPQTIKDGGK
+1037 TSIDPQTIRDGGK

-1069 NGVDYDFTAP
+1069 NGVDYDFTA
-1079 VKADLVL
+1079 
-1086 TAVWTPVKPKTYTIM
+1086 
-1101 FDTDRGTVVPSQ
+1101 
-1113 TVKDKGT
+1113 
-1120 ATEPTA
+1120 
-1126 PTKTGYE
+1126 
-1133 FKGWLLDGKP
+1133 
-1143 YDFATPVTKDVTL
+1143 
-1156 KAKWEK
+1156 
-1162 TKVESYTVAFDSAGG
+1162 
-1177 SEVASQTVE
+1177 
-1186 QGKTAVKPD
+1186 
-1195 DPTREG
+1195 
-1201 YTFFGWYAGDAAYD
+1201 
-1215 WDTPVTGNLILTAH
+1215 
-1229 WQKNEQP
+1229 
-1236 QPKTYTVTFDYQNGS
+1236 
-1251 PSDART
+1251 
-1257 VSEGNTVTPPE
+1257 
-1268 NPVRDGYDFQGW
+1268 
-1280 VGIDGSEFDFE
+1280 
-1291 QPITS
+1291 
-1296 DTLVSAKWK
+1296 
-1305 KHEDPKPVMHTV
+1305 
-1317 TFNSNGGTSI
+1317 
-1327 DPQTV
+1327 
-1332 QDGLTVRRPADPV
+1332 
-1345 KNDYVFDG
+1345 
-1353 WYLDNDQYDF
+1353 
-1363 NKPVTGDIT
+1363 
-1372 LTAIYHR
+1372 
-1379 KPMPQPNTYTV
+1379 
-1390 RFDTGEG
+1390 
-1397 SKVDPQTI
+1397 
-1405 IEGKTVIR
+1405 
-1413 PADPSMDGYDF
+1413 
-1424 QGWLLDGKDY
+1424 
-1434 DWNTPI
+1434 
-1440 TGDMTL
+1440 
-1446 TASWKKHEEPKPVT
+1446 
-1460 HTVSFYTDG
+1460 
-1469 GSMVAQQTVNDGETV
+1469 
-1484 TVPDTPTKNGYTFS
+1484 
-1498 GWTLN
+1498 
-1503 GEPYDF
+1503 
-1509 NLPVTA
+1509 
-1515 DITLKATWVENQKP
+1515 
-1529 QPKRHTVTFDTTG
+1529 
-1542 GSEIGQQTVDEG
+1542 
-1554 EKAIQPANPTREG
+1554 
-1567 YDFQGWLLN
+1567 
-1576 GQAYDWNTPITG
+1576 
-1588 DITLTASWTEK
+1588 
-1599 APTLFTVAFNTG
+1599 
-1611 GASNIPSQKVKEG
+1611 
-1624 DKAARPTDPK
+1624 
-1634 RTGYTFT
+1634 
-1641 GWQLNGKDYDW
+1641 
-1652 NTPITTDIILTA
+1652 PITTDIILTA

-1706 TLNGYKF
+1706 TLNSYKF
-1713 VGWQLDGK
+1713 IGWQLDGK

-1727 AVSKDMTLTAM
+1727 AVSKDMTLTAV
-1738 WEANTMPPTVKKH
+1738 WEANTLPPTVKKH

-1757 YDGKTERYEAKD
+1757 YDGKTERYEVKD

-1779 TRDGYVFDGFIDKNG
+1779 TRDGYVFDGFIDKDG

-1840 QNSDSQNPLAS
+1840 QNSGSQNPLAS

-1868 GGIGILLARLRS
+1868 GGIGILLARLCS
-1880 RDD
+1880 RNE

>member
-1 MRKPIALLA
+1 MRKPIALLV
-10 AGSMMLMPLLGAAS
+10 AGSMTLMPLLGSAS
-24 VVLTPVSEAYAE
+24 VVLTPVSEAYA
-36 TADSTASDY
+36 ASANSTVSDY
-45 PEGVTAYLDG
+45 PEGVKAYLDG
-55 TRLASFDPSGNGDVY
+55 TRLASFDPSGSGEVY
-70 DATGQTVELSGVPDD
+70 DATGRTVRLSGVPDD
-85 WTVQWSSRVN
+85 WTVQWRSAFN
-95 EITNKDSIM
+95 EITNKNSIM

-109 GSTTYRYWFDGAEG
+109 GSTTYRYWFDGADG

-144 GDITQGFTIHDVTA
+144 GDITQGFTIHEVTA

-183 YTAHPNDSDTPSVQ
+183 YTAHPEDSDTPSVQ
-197 YTFLYDD
+197 YTFMYDD

-290 TADYEGYYYID
+290 TSDYEGYYYID

-376 RASLDELSNVKA
+376 QASLDELANVKA

-421 GWTQAATDGDGYK
+421 GWTQTTTDSDGYK

-446 YRFNKHVKTYSVDEL
+446 YRFNKH
-461 AKVSA
+461 
-466 STDDGVVQDFKPME
+466 
-480 SGTYTIGEHATVWI
+480 
-494 TGVPDGWDT
+494 
-503 ESSDNDMTYTVTSH
+503 
-517 DGKIKVVY
+517 
-525 TFKHA
+525 FKHA

-594 SSDGEVSVSYKFH
+594 SSDGEVAVSYKFH
-607 AKNGHTV
+607 ARNGHTV

-625 SQIVEDGETITPP
+625 SQTVEDGETITPP

-748 QTHTVTFTGAGD
+748 KTHTVTFTGAGD
-760 DFAQTVADGSSAT
+760 DFTQTVADGSSAT

-813 NAYTVS
+813 NTYTVS

-914 DNPAR
+914 DNPTR

-925 GWLLAGDPYDF
+925 GWLLGGDPYDF
-936 TTPVMQDLTLT
+936 TTLVMQDLTLT

-1029 VAFDTADG
+1029 VTFDTADG
-1037 TSIDPQTIKDGGK
+1037 TSIDQQTIKDGGK

-1086 TAVWTPVKPKTYTIM
+1086 TAVWTPVKPKTYTIT
-1101 FDTDRGTVVPSQ
+1101 FDTDGGTVVPSQ

-1143 YDFATPVTKDVTL
+1143 YDFTTPVTKDVTL

-1162 TKVESYTVAFDSAGG
+1162 TKVESYTVAFDSADG

-1201 YTFFGWYAGDAAYD
+1201 YTFLGWYAGDAAYD

-1280 VGIDGSEFDFE
+1280 VGIDGSEFNFE

-1379 KPMPQPNTYTV
+1379 KPIPQPNTYTV

-1469 GSMVAQQTVNDGETV
+1469 GNTVAQQTVNDGETV

-1576 GQAYDWNTPITG
+1576 GQAYNWNTPITG

-1727 AVSKDMTLTAM
+1727 AVSKDMTLTAV
-1738 WEANTMPPTVKKH
+1738 WEANTLPPTVKKH
-1751 TVTVTL
+1751 TVTVAL
-1757 YDGKTERYEAKD
+1757 YDGKTERYEVKD

-1779 TRDGYVFDGFIDKNG
+1779 TRDGYVFDGFIDKDG

-1835 VGNGE
+1835 VDNGK
-1840 QNSDSQNPLAS
+1840 QDSDFHNPLAN
-1851 TGAPIYG
+1851 TGAPVYG
-1858 MVIAAIIAGL
+1858 LAVAAVIAGI
-1868 GGIGILLARLRS
+1868 GGIGILLARLRG
-1880 RDD
+1880 RNN

>member
-1 MRKPIALLA
+1 MPKPPIA
-10 AGSMMLMPLLGAAS
+10 
-24 VVLTPVSEAYAE
+24 
-36 TADSTASDY
+36 TASDY

-55 TRLASFDPSGNGDVY
+55 TRLASFDPSGNGVY

-85 WTVQWSSRVN
+85 WTVQWRSMVN
-95 EITNKDSIM
+95 GITNKDSIM

-109 GSTTYRYWFDGAEG
+109 GSTTYRYWFDGADG

-144 GDITQGFTIHDVTA
+144 GDITKGFTIHNVTA
-158 GDMKGY
+158 SDMKGY
-164 ENVPY
+164 ENTPY

-183 YTAHPNDSDTPSVQ
+183 YTAHPEDSDTPSVQ
-197 YTFLYDD
+197 YTFMYDD

-245 NADVRLEGV
+245 NTDVRLEGV

-290 TADYEGYYYID
+290 TSDYKGYYYID

-314 VDGFDYRGG
+314 VDGFDYKGG

-346 RSVDGNTITY
+346 RTVNGNIITY

-376 RASLDELSNVKA
+376 QASLDELANVKA

-421 GWTQAATDGDGYK
+421 GWTQTTTDGDGYK

-494 TGVPDGWDT
+494 TGVLDGWDT
-503 ESSDNDMTYTVTSH
+503 KSSDNDMTYTVTSP

-545 LSNGDYLNGFDPVS
+545 LPNGDYLNGFDPVS

-594 SSDGEVSVSYKFH
+594 SNDGEVSVSYKFH

-625 SQIVEDGETITPP
+625 SQTVEDGGTITPP

-716 FDGWLLDGKAYSFDT
+716 FAGWLLDGKVYSFDT

-748 QTHTVTFTGAGD
+748 KTHTVTFTGAGD
-760 DFAQTVADGSSAT
+760 DFIQTVADGSSAT
-773 VPTVPSKKGYTFA
+773 VPTVPSKKGYTFD

-813 NAYTVS
+813 NTYTVS

-830 QQVEYKDTASQPDN
+830 QQVEYKDTVSQPDN

-887 HTVTFDSGKGSKVD
+887 HTVTFDSGEGSKVD

-914 DNPAR
+914 DNPTR

-925 GWLLAGDPYDF
+925 GWLLGGDPYDF
-936 TTPVMQDLTLT
+936 TTPVMQDL
-947 ASWTKNKSTYTVKF
+947 
-961 DLNGG
+961 
-966 DGDIADQK
+966 
-974 VKEGST
+974 
-980 IDRPDNPTR
+980 
-989 EGYTFMGWQYED
+989 
-1001 SDWNFLNTVTSNMTL
+1001 
-1016 TAQWK
+1016 
-1021 RNEVKKYT
+1021 
-1029 VAFDTADG
+1029 
-1037 TSIDPQTIKDGGK
+1037 
-1050 VSKPDDPT
+1050 
-1058 REGYEFKGWTL
+1058 
-1069 NGVDYDFTAP
+1069 
-1079 VKADLVL
+1079 
-1086 TAVWTPVKPKTYTIM
+1086 
-1101 FDTDRGTVVPSQ
+1101 
-1113 TVKDKGT
+1113 
-1120 ATEPTA
+1120 
-1126 PTKTGYE
+1126 
-1133 FKGWLLDGKP
+1133 
-1143 YDFATPVTKDVTL
+1143 
-1156 KAKWEK
+1156 
-1162 TKVESYTVAFDSAGG
+1162 
-1177 SEVASQTVE
+1177 
-1186 QGKTAVKPD
+1186 
-1195 DPTREG
+1195 
-1201 YTFFGWYAGDAAYD
+1201 
-1215 WDTPVTGNLILTAH
+1215 
-1229 WQKNEQP
+1229 
-1236 QPKTYTVTFDYQNGS
+1236 
-1251 PSDART
+1251 
-1257 VSEGNTVTPPE
+1257 
-1268 NPVRDGYDFQGW
+1268 
-1280 VGIDGSEFDFE
+1280 
-1291 QPITS
+1291 
-1296 DTLVSAKWK
+1296 
-1305 KHEDPKPVMHTV
+1305 
-1317 TFNSNGGTSI
+1317 
-1327 DPQTV
+1327 
-1332 QDGLTVRRPADPV
+1332 
-1345 KNDYVFDG
+1345 
-1353 WYLDNDQYDF
+1353 
-1363 NKPVTGDIT
+1363 
-1372 LTAIYHR
+1372 
-1379 KPMPQPNTYTV
+1379 
-1390 RFDTGEG
+1390 
-1397 SKVDPQTI
+1397 
-1405 IEGKTVIR
+1405 
-1413 PADPSMDGYDF
+1413 
-1424 QGWLLDGKDY
+1424 
-1434 DWNTPI
+1434 
-1440 TGDMTL
+1440 
-1446 TASWKKHEEPKPVT
+1446 
-1460 HTVSFYTDG
+1460 
-1469 GSMVAQQTVNDGETV
+1469 
-1484 TVPDTPTKNGYTFS
+1484 
-1498 GWTLN
+1498 
-1503 GEPYDF
+1503 
-1509 NLPVTA
+1509 
-1515 DITLKATWVENQKP
+1515 
-1529 QPKRHTVTFDTTG
+1529 
-1542 GSEIGQQTVDEG
+1542 
-1554 EKAIQPANPTREG
+1554 
-1567 YDFQGWLLN
+1567 
-1576 GQAYDWNTPITG
+1576 
-1588 DITLTASWTEK
+1588 TLTASWTEK

-1706 TLNGYKF
+1706 TLNSYKF
-1713 VGWQLDGK
+1713 IGWQLDGK

-1727 AVSKDMTLTAM
+1727 AVSKDMTLTAV
-1738 WEANTMPPTVKKH
+1738 WEANTLPPTVKKH

-1757 YDGKTERYEAKD
+1757 YDGKTERYEVKD

-1779 TRDGYVFDGFIDKNG
+1779 TRDGYVFDGFIDKDG

-1840 QNSDSQNPLAS
+1840 QNSGSQNPLAS

-1868 GGIGILLARLRS
+1868 GGIGILLARLCS
-1880 RDD
+1880 RNE

>member
-1 MRKPIALLA
+1 M
-10 AGSMMLMPLLGAAS
+10 
-24 VVLTPVSEAYAE
+24 
-36 TADSTASDY
+36 
-45 PEGVTAYLDG
+45 
-55 TRLASFDPSGNGDVY
+55 
-70 DATGQTVELSGVPDD
+70 
-85 WTVQWSSRVN
+85 
-95 EITNKDSIM
+95 
-104 YILSN
+104 
-109 GSTTYRYWFDGAEG
+109 
-123 AVHTVEELHGMT
+123 
-135 ITLNGQAVD
+135 
-144 GDITQGFTIHDVTA
+144 
-158 GDMKGY
+158 
-164 ENVPY
+164 
-169 GWVLDGDSEDDHYT
+169 
-183 YTAHPNDSDTPSVQ
+183 
-197 YTFLYDD
+197 
-204 TRPHDSIN
+204 
-212 SLRNLKAYLTVDGS
+212 
-226 AVKGFDYTLANT
+226 
-238 DTIAIPM
+238 
-245 NADVRLEGV
+245 
-254 PDGWKV
+254 
-260 DYNNPSTGKLNRVY
+260 
-274 TLTGP
+274 
-279 CGDTFTYIFHP
+279 
-290 TADYEGYYYID
+290 
-301 QLQYVRAFADGEL
+301 
-314 VDGFDYRGG
+314 
-323 AWSFPETTKNV
+323 
-334 EIANVPDDWNTQ
+334 
-346 RSVDGNTITY
+346 
-356 VVSSPN
+356 
-362 NSVSVTYVFNIAKH
+362 
-376 RASLDELSNVKA
+376 
-388 IVGGNYV
+388 
-395 SGFNPKQSG
+395 
-404 IYEYEDG
+404 
-411 QGIAIVNVPS
+411 
-421 GWTQAATDGDGYK
+421 
-434 VYTLTSGDLSVS
+434 
-446 YRFNKHVKTYSVDEL
+446 
-461 AKVSA
+461 
-466 STDDGVVQDFKPME
+466 
-480 SGTYTIGEHATVWI
+480 
-494 TGVPDGWDT
+494 
-503 ESSDNDMTYTVTSH
+503 
-517 DGKIKVVY
+517 
-525 TFKHA
+525 
-530 KHQYSASELKNVTAK
+530 
-545 LSNGDYLNGFDPVS
+545 
-559 GGEFTVPMGTKN
+559 
-571 VTIGHIPNGW
+571 
-581 NLTKNNGL
+581 
-589 SYTLT
+589 
-594 SSDGEVSVSYKFH
+594 
-607 AKNGHTV
+607 
-614 VFDTDGGTTVE
+614 
-625 SQIVEDGETITPP
+625 
-638 DDYPSKT
+638 
-645 GYRFKGWYKD
+645 
-655 GVPYDFTQP
+655 
-664 VYDDAVITA
+664 
-673 KWTVNTYEVYFDAGA
+673 
-688 SDDWYPMQTIAYG
+688 
-701 DKVVKPVDPTLDGYD
+701 
-716 FDGWLLDGKAYSFDT
+716 
-731 PVTADMTLTASW
+731 
-743 KTAQV
+743 
-748 QTHTVTFTGAGD
+748 
-760 DFAQTVADGSSAT
+760 
-773 VPTVPSKKGYTFA
+773 
-786 GWYSGDSLYDFTT
+786 
-799 PVTDDLTV
+799 

-830 QQVEYKDTASQPDN
+830 QQVPYREKASQPDN

-914 DNPAR
+914 DNPTR

-925 GWLLAGDPYDF
+925 GWLLGGDPYDF

-974 VKEGST
+974 VKEGSI

-1029 VAFDTADG
+1029 VTFDTADG

-1069 NGVDYDFTAP
+1069 NGVDYDFTVP

-1086 TAVWTPVKPKTYTIM
+1086 TAVWTPVKPKTYTIT
-1101 FDTDRGTVVPSQ
+1101 FDTDGGTVVPSQ

-1133 FKGWLLDGKP
+1133 FKGWLLDGKT
-1143 YDFATPVTKDVTL
+1143 YDFITPVTKDVTL

-1162 TKVESYTVAFDSAGG
+1162 TKVESYTVAFDSADG

-1201 YTFFGWYAGDAAYD
+1201 YTFLGWYAGEAAYD

-1353 WYLDNDQYDF
+1353 WYLDNNQYDF
-1363 NKPVTGDIT
+1363 NKPITGDIT

-1379 KPMPQPNTYTV
+1379 KPIPQPNTYTV

-1576 GQAYDWNTPITG
+1576 GQAYNWNTPIIG

-1599 APTLFTVAFNTG
+1599 APTIFTVAFNTG

-1727 AVSKDMTLTAM
+1727 AVSKDMTLTAV
-1738 WEANTMPPTVKKH
+1738 WEANTLPPTVKKH

-1757 YDGKTERYEAKD
+1757 YDGKTERYEVKD

-1779 TRDGYVFDGFIDKNG
+1779 TRDGYVFDGFIDKDG

-1851 TGAPIYG
+1851 TGAPVYG
-1858 MVIAAIIAGL
+1858 LAVAAVIAGI
-1868 GGIGILLARLRS
+1868 GGIGILLARLRG
-1880 RDD
+1880 RNN

>member
-1 MRKPIALLA
+1 
-10 AGSMMLMPLLGAAS
+10 
-24 VVLTPVSEAYAE
+24 
-36 TADSTASDY
+36 
-45 PEGVTAYLDG
+45 
-55 TRLASFDPSGNGDVY
+55 
-70 DATGQTVELSGVPDD
+70 
-85 WTVQWSSRVN
+85 
-95 EITNKDSIM
+95 
-104 YILSN
+104 
-109 GSTTYRYWFDGAEG
+109 
-123 AVHTVEELHGMT
+123 
-135 ITLNGQAVD
+135 
-144 GDITQGFTIHDVTA
+144 
-158 GDMKGY
+158 
-164 ENVPY
+164 
-169 GWVLDGDSEDDHYT
+169 
-183 YTAHPNDSDTPSVQ
+183 
-197 YTFLYDD
+197 
-204 TRPHDSIN
+204 
-212 SLRNLKAYLTVDGS
+212 
-226 AVKGFDYTLANT
+226 
-238 DTIAIPM
+238 
-245 NADVRLEGV
+245 
-254 PDGWKV
+254 
-260 DYNNPSTGKLNRVY
+260 
-274 TLTGP
+274 
-279 CGDTFTYIFHP
+279 
-290 TADYEGYYYID
+290 
-301 QLQYVRAFADGEL
+301 
-314 VDGFDYRGG
+314 
-323 AWSFPETTKNV
+323 
-334 EIANVPDDWNTQ
+334 
-346 RSVDGNTITY
+346 
-356 VVSSPN
+356 
-362 NSVSVTYVFNIAKH
+362 
-376 RASLDELSNVKA
+376 
-388 IVGGNYV
+388 
-395 SGFNPKQSG
+395 
-404 IYEYEDG
+404 
-411 QGIAIVNVPS
+411 
-421 GWTQAATDGDGYK
+421 
-434 VYTLTSGDLSVS
+434 
-446 YRFNKHVKTYSVDEL
+446 
-461 AKVSA
+461 
-466 STDDGVVQDFKPME
+466 
-480 SGTYTIGEHATVWI
+480 
-494 TGVPDGWDT
+494 
-503 ESSDNDMTYTVTSH
+503 
-517 DGKIKVVY
+517 
-525 TFKHA
+525 
-530 KHQYSASELKNVTAK
+530 
-545 LSNGDYLNGFDPVS
+545 
-559 GGEFTVPMGTKN
+559 
-571 VTIGHIPNGW
+571 
-581 NLTKNNGL
+581 
-589 SYTLT
+589 
-594 SSDGEVSVSYKFH
+594 
-607 AKNGHTV
+607 
-614 VFDTDGGTTVE
+614 
-625 SQIVEDGETITPP
+625 
-638 DDYPSKT
+638 
-645 GYRFKGWYKD
+645 
-655 GVPYDFTQP
+655 
-664 VYDDAVITA
+664 
-673 KWTVNTYEVYFDAGA
+673 
-688 SDDWYPMQTIAYG
+688 MQTIAYG
-701 DKVVKPVDPTLDGYD
+701 DKVVKPVDPTLDGHD
-716 FDGWLLDGKAYSFDT
+716 FAGWLLDGKAYSFDT

-748 QTHTVTFTGAGD
+748 KTHTVTFTGAGD
-760 DFAQTVADGSSAT
+760 DFTQTVADGSSAT
-773 VPTVPSKKGYTFA
+773 VPTVPSKKGYTFD

-813 NAYTVS
+813 NTYTVS

-830 QQVEYKDTASQPDN
+830 QQVEYKDTVSQPDN

-914 DNPAR
+914 DNPTR

-966 DGDIADQK
+966 DGNIADQK

-980 IDRPDNPTR
+980 IDRPANPTR

-1021 RNEVKKYT
+1021 LNEVKKYT

-1086 TAVWTPVKPKTYTIM
+1086 TAVWTPVKPKTYTIT
-1101 FDTDRGTVVPSQ
+1101 FDTDGGTVVPSQ

-1133 FKGWLLDGKP
+1133 FKGWLLDGKT
-1143 YDFATPVTKDVTL
+1143 YDFTTPVTKDATL

-1162 TKVESYTVAFDSAGG
+1162 TKVESYTVAFNSADG
-1177 SEVASQTVE
+1177 SDVASQTVE
-1186 QGKTAVKPD
+1186 QGKNAVKPD

-1201 YTFFGWYAGDAAYD
+1201 YTFLGWYAGDTAYD

-1229 WQKNEQP
+1229 WQKDEQP

-1379 KPMPQPNTYTV
+1379 KPIPQPNTYTV

-1469 GSMVAQQTVNDGETV
+1469 GNKVAQQTVNDGETV

-1515 DITLKATWVENQKP
+1515 DITLKATWVENHKP

-1576 GQAYDWNTPITG
+1576 GQAYDWSTPITG

-1727 AVSKDMTLTAM
+1727 AVSKDMTLTAV
-1738 WEANTMPPTVKKH
+1738 WEANTLPPTVKKH

-1757 YDGKTERYEAKD
+1757 YDGKTERYEVKD

-1779 TRDGYVFDGFIDKNG
+1779 TRDGYVFDGFIDKDG

-1880 RDD
+1880 RNE

>member
-10 AGSMMLMPLLGAAS
+10 AGSMMLMPLLGATS

-55 TRLASFDPSGNGDVY
+55 TRLASFDPSGNGVY

-85 WTVQWSSRVN
+85 WTVQWRSMVN
-95 EITNKDSIM
+95 GITNKDSIM

-109 GSTTYRYWFDGAEG
+109 GSTTYRYWFDGADG

-144 GDITQGFTIHDVTA
+144 GDITKGFTIHNVTA
-158 GDMKGY
+158 SDMKGY
-164 ENVPY
+164 ENTPY

-183 YTAHPNDSDTPSVQ
+183 YTAHPEDSDTPSVQ
-197 YTFLYDD
+197 YTFMYDD

-245 NADVRLEGV
+245 NTDVRLEGV

-290 TADYEGYYYID
+290 TSDYKGYYYID

-314 VDGFDYRGG
+314 VDGFDYKGG

-346 RSVDGNTITY
+346 RTVNGNIITY

-376 RASLDELSNVKA
+376 QASLDELANVKA

-421 GWTQAATDGDGYK
+421 GWTQTTTDGDGYK

-503 ESSDNDMTYTVTSH
+503 KSSDNDMTYTVTSP

-545 LSNGDYLNGFDPVS
+545 LPNGDYLNGFDPVS

-594 SSDGEVSVSYKFH
+594 SNDGEVSVSYKFH

-625 SQIVEDGETITPP
+625 SQTVEDGGTITPP

-716 FDGWLLDGKAYSFDT
+716 FAGWLLDGKVYSFDT

-748 QTHTVTFTGAGD
+748 KTHTVTFTGAGD
-760 DFAQTVADGSSAT
+760 DFIQTVADGSSAT
-773 VPTVPSKKGYTFA
+773 VPTVPSKKGYTFD

-813 NAYTVS
+813 NTYTVS

-830 QQVEYKDTASQPDN
+830 QQVEYKDTVSQPDN

-887 HTVTFDSGKGSKVD
+887 HTVTFDSSEGSKVD

-914 DNPAR
+914 D
-919 EGYTFN
+919 
-925 GWLLAGDPYDF
+925 
-936 TTPVMQDLTLT
+936 
-947 ASWTKNKSTYTVKF
+947 
-961 DLNGG
+961 
-966 DGDIADQK
+966 
-974 VKEGST
+974 
-980 IDRPDNPTR
+980 
-989 EGYTFMGWQYED
+989 
-1001 SDWNFLNTVTSNMTL
+1001 
-1016 TAQWK
+1016 
-1021 RNEVKKYT
+1021 
-1029 VAFDTADG
+1029 
-1037 TSIDPQTIKDGGK
+1037 
-1050 VSKPDDPT
+1050 
-1058 REGYEFKGWTL
+1058 
-1069 NGVDYDFTAP
+1069 
-1079 VKADLVL
+1079 
-1086 TAVWTPVKPKTYTIM
+1086 
-1101 FDTDRGTVVPSQ
+1101 
-1113 TVKDKGT
+1113 
-1120 ATEPTA
+1120 
-1126 PTKTGYE
+1126 
-1133 FKGWLLDGKP
+1133 
-1143 YDFATPVTKDVTL
+1143 
-1156 KAKWEK
+1156 
-1162 TKVESYTVAFDSAGG
+1162 
-1177 SEVASQTVE
+1177 
-1186 QGKTAVKPD
+1186 
-1195 DPTREG
+1195 
-1201 YTFFGWYAGDAAYD
+1201 
-1215 WDTPVTGNLILTAH
+1215 
-1229 WQKNEQP
+1229 
-1236 QPKTYTVTFDYQNGS
+1236 
-1251 PSDART
+1251 
-1257 VSEGNTVTPPE
+1257 
-1268 NPVRDGYDFQGW
+1268 
-1280 VGIDGSEFDFE
+1280 
-1291 QPITS
+1291 
-1296 DTLVSAKWK
+1296 
-1305 KHEDPKPVMHTV
+1305 
-1317 TFNSNGGTSI
+1317 
-1327 DPQTV
+1327 
-1332 QDGLTVRRPADPV
+1332 
-1345 KNDYVFDG
+1345 
-1353 WYLDNDQYDF
+1353 
-1363 NKPVTGDIT
+1363 
-1372 LTAIYHR
+1372 
-1379 KPMPQPNTYTV
+1379 
-1390 RFDTGEG
+1390 
-1397 SKVDPQTI
+1397 
-1405 IEGKTVIR
+1405 
-1413 PADPSMDGYDF
+1413 
-1424 QGWLLDGKDY
+1424 
-1434 DWNTPI
+1434 
-1440 TGDMTL
+1440 
-1446 TASWKKHEEPKPVT
+1446 
-1460 HTVSFYTDG
+1460 
-1469 GSMVAQQTVNDGETV
+1469 
-1484 TVPDTPTKNGYTFS
+1484 
-1498 GWTLN
+1498 
-1503 GEPYDF
+1503 
-1509 NLPVTA
+1509 
-1515 DITLKATWVENQKP
+1515 
-1529 QPKRHTVTFDTTG
+1529 
-1542 GSEIGQQTVDEG
+1542 
-1554 EKAIQPANPTREG
+1554 NPTREG

-1706 TLNGYKF
+1706 TLNSYKF
-1713 VGWQLDGK
+1713 IGWQLDGK

-1727 AVSKDMTLTAM
+1727 AVSKDMTLTAV
-1738 WEANTMPPTVKKH
+1738 WEANTLTPTVKKH

-1757 YDGKTERYEAKD
+1757 YDGKTERYEVKD

-1779 TRDGYVFDGFIDKNG
+1779 TRDGYVFDGFIDKDG

-1840 QNSDSQNPLAS
+1840 QNSGSQNPLAS

-1868 GGIGILLARLRS
+1868 GGIGILLARLCS
-1880 RDD
+1880 RNE

>member
-1 MRKPIALLA
+1 
-10 AGSMMLMPLLGAAS
+10 
-24 VVLTPVSEAYAE
+24 
-36 TADSTASDY
+36 
-45 PEGVTAYLDG
+45 
-55 TRLASFDPSGNGDVY
+55 
-70 DATGQTVELSGVPDD
+70 
-85 WTVQWSSRVN
+85 
-95 EITNKDSIM
+95 
-104 YILSN
+104 
-109 GSTTYRYWFDGAEG
+109 
-123 AVHTVEELHGMT
+123 
-135 ITLNGQAVD
+135 
-144 GDITQGFTIHDVTA
+144 
-158 GDMKGY
+158 
-164 ENVPY
+164 
-169 GWVLDGDSEDDHYT
+169 
-183 YTAHPNDSDTPSVQ
+183 
-197 YTFLYDD
+197 
-204 TRPHDSIN
+204 
-212 SLRNLKAYLTVDGS
+212 
-226 AVKGFDYTLANT
+226 
-238 DTIAIPM
+238 
-245 NADVRLEGV
+245 
-254 PDGWKV
+254 
-260 DYNNPSTGKLNRVY
+260 
-274 TLTGP
+274 
-279 CGDTFTYIFHP
+279 
-290 TADYEGYYYID
+290 
-301 QLQYVRAFADGEL
+301 
-314 VDGFDYRGG
+314 
-323 AWSFPETTKNV
+323 
-334 EIANVPDDWNTQ
+334 
-346 RSVDGNTITY
+346 
-356 VVSSPN
+356 
-362 NSVSVTYVFNIAKH
+362 
-376 RASLDELSNVKA
+376 
-388 IVGGNYV
+388 
-395 SGFNPKQSG
+395 
-404 IYEYEDG
+404 
-411 QGIAIVNVPS
+411 
-421 GWTQAATDGDGYK
+421 
-434 VYTLTSGDLSVS
+434 
-446 YRFNKHVKTYSVDEL
+446 
-461 AKVSA
+461 
-466 STDDGVVQDFKPME
+466 
-480 SGTYTIGEHATVWI
+480 
-494 TGVPDGWDT
+494 
-503 ESSDNDMTYTVTSH
+503 
-517 DGKIKVVY
+517 
-525 TFKHA
+525 
-530 KHQYSASELKNVTAK
+530 
-545 LSNGDYLNGFDPVS
+545 
-559 GGEFTVPMGTKN
+559 
-571 VTIGHIPNGW
+571 
-581 NLTKNNGL
+581 
-589 SYTLT
+589 
-594 SSDGEVSVSYKFH
+594 
-607 AKNGHTV
+607 
-614 VFDTDGGTTVE
+614 
-625 SQIVEDGETITPP
+625 
-638 DDYPSKT
+638 
-645 GYRFKGWYKD
+645 
-655 GVPYDFTQP
+655 
-664 VYDDAVITA
+664 
-673 KWTVNTYEVYFDAGA
+673 
-688 SDDWYPMQTIAYG
+688 MQTIAYG

-748 QTHTVTFTGAGD
+748 KTHTVTFTGTGD
-760 DFAQTVADGSSAT
+760 DFTQTVADGSSAT

-799 PVTDDLTV
+799 PVTDDLTM

-813 NAYTVS
+813 NTYTVS

-914 DNPAR
+914 DNPTR

-925 GWLLAGDPYDF
+925 GWLLGGDPYDF

-966 DGDIADQK
+966 DGNIADQK

-1029 VAFDTADG
+1029 VTFDTANG

-1086 TAVWTPVKPKTYTIM
+1086 TAVWTPVKPKTYTIT
-1101 FDTDRGTVVPSQ
+1101 FDTDGGTVVPSQ

-1120 ATEPTA
+1120 ATEPTV

-1143 YDFATPVTKDVTL
+1143 YDFTTSVTKDVTL

-1162 TKVESYTVAFDSAGG
+1162 TKVESYTVAFDSADG

-1201 YTFFGWYAGDAAYD
+1201 YTFLGWYAGDAAYD
-1215 WDTPVTGNLILTAH
+1215 WNTPVTGNLILTAY
-1229 WQKNEQP
+1229 WQKDEQP

-1280 VGIDGSEFDFE
+1280 VGIDGSEFNFE

-1317 TFNSNGGTSI
+1317 TFNSNGGTEHR
-1327 DPQTV
+1327 PETV
-1332 QDGLTVRRPADPV
+1332 QERVDRPAVRQDPGEERLRV
-1345 KNDYVFDG
+1345 DG
-1353 WYLDNDQYDF
+1353 WYLDNVQYDF

-1469 GSMVAQQTVNDGETV
+1469 GNTVAQQTVNDGETV

-1576 GQAYDWNTPITG
+1576 GQAYDWSTPITG

-1727 AVSKDMTLTAM
+1727 AVSKDMTLTAV
-1738 WEANTMPPTVKKH
+1738 WEANTLPPTVKKH

-1757 YDGKTERYEAKD
+1757 YDGKTERYEVKD

-1779 TRDGYVFDGFIDKNG
+1779 TRDGYVFDGFIDKDG

-1806 LTLTCVWK
+1806 LTSTCVWK

-1835 VGNGE
+1835 ADNGE
-1840 QNSDSQNPLAS
+1840 QNSGSQNPLAS

-1868 GGIGILLARLRS
+1868 GGIGILLARLCS
-1880 RDD
+1880 RNE

>member
-1 MRKPIALLA
+1 M
-10 AGSMMLMPLLGAAS
+10 
-24 VVLTPVSEAYAE
+24 
-36 TADSTASDY
+36 
-45 PEGVTAYLDG
+45 
-55 TRLASFDPSGNGDVY
+55 
-70 DATGQTVELSGVPDD
+70 
-85 WTVQWSSRVN
+85 
-95 EITNKDSIM
+95 
-104 YILSN
+104 
-109 GSTTYRYWFDGAEG
+109 
-123 AVHTVEELHGMT
+123 
-135 ITLNGQAVD
+135 
-144 GDITQGFTIHDVTA
+144 
-158 GDMKGY
+158 
-164 ENVPY
+164 
-169 GWVLDGDSEDDHYT
+169 
-183 YTAHPNDSDTPSVQ
+183 
-197 YTFLYDD
+197 
-204 TRPHDSIN
+204 
-212 SLRNLKAYLTVDGS
+212 
-226 AVKGFDYTLANT
+226 
-238 DTIAIPM
+238 
-245 NADVRLEGV
+245 
-254 PDGWKV
+254 
-260 DYNNPSTGKLNRVY
+260 
-274 TLTGP
+274 
-279 CGDTFTYIFHP
+279 
-290 TADYEGYYYID
+290 
-301 QLQYVRAFADGEL
+301 
-314 VDGFDYRGG
+314 
-323 AWSFPETTKNV
+323 
-334 EIANVPDDWNTQ
+334 
-346 RSVDGNTITY
+346 
-356 VVSSPN
+356 
-362 NSVSVTYVFNIAKH
+362 
-376 RASLDELSNVKA
+376 
-388 IVGGNYV
+388 
-395 SGFNPKQSG
+395 
-404 IYEYEDG
+404 
-411 QGIAIVNVPS
+411 
-421 GWTQAATDGDGYK
+421 
-434 VYTLTSGDLSVS
+434 
-446 YRFNKHVKTYSVDEL
+446 
-461 AKVSA
+461 
-466 STDDGVVQDFKPME
+466 
-480 SGTYTIGEHATVWI
+480 
-494 TGVPDGWDT
+494 
-503 ESSDNDMTYTVTSH
+503 
-517 DGKIKVVY
+517 
-525 TFKHA
+525 
-530 KHQYSASELKNVTAK
+530 
-545 LSNGDYLNGFDPVS
+545 
-559 GGEFTVPMGTKN
+559 
-571 VTIGHIPNGW
+571 
-581 NLTKNNGL
+581 
-589 SYTLT
+589 
-594 SSDGEVSVSYKFH
+594 
-607 AKNGHTV
+607 
-614 VFDTDGGTTVE
+614 
-625 SQIVEDGETITPP
+625 
-638 DDYPSKT
+638 
-645 GYRFKGWYKD
+645 
-655 GVPYDFTQP
+655 
-664 VYDDAVITA
+664 
-673 KWTVNTYEVYFDAGA
+673 
-688 SDDWYPMQTIAYG
+688 
-701 DKVVKPVDPTLDGYD
+701 
-716 FDGWLLDGKAYSFDT
+716 
-731 PVTADMTLTASW
+731 
-743 KTAQV
+743 
-748 QTHTVTFTGAGD
+748 TFTGAGD
-760 DFAQTVADGSSAT
+760 DFTQTVADGSSAT
-773 VPTVPSKKGYTFA
+773 VPTVPSKKGYTFD

-799 PVTDDLTV
+799 PVTDDLTM

-813 NAYTVS
+813 NTYTVS

-830 QQVEYKDTASQPDN
+830 QQVSYREKASQPDN

-914 DNPAR
+914 DNPTR

-925 GWLLAGDPYDF
+925 GWLLGGDPYDF

-1029 VAFDTADG
+1029 VTFDTANG

-1069 NGVDYDFTAP
+1069 NGVDYDFTTP

-1086 TAVWTPVKPKTYTIM
+1086 TAVWTPVKPKTYTIT
-1101 FDTDRGTVVPSQ
+1101 FDTDGGTVVPSQ

-1143 YDFATPVTKDVTL
+1143 YDFTTPVTKDVTL

-1162 TKVESYTVAFDSAGG
+1162 TKVESYTVAFDSADG

-1201 YTFFGWYAGDAAYD
+1201 YTFLGWYAGDAAYD

-1363 NKPVTGDIT
+1363 NEPVTGDIT

-1379 KPMPQPNTYTV
+1379 KPIPQPNTYTV
-1390 RFDTGEG
+1390 RFDTGGG

-1469 GSMVAQQTVNDGETV
+1469 GNTVAQQTVNDGETV

-1727 AVSKDMTLTAM
+1727 AVSKDMILTAV
-1738 WEANTMPPTVKKH
+1738 WEANTLPPTVKKH
-1751 TVTVTL
+1751 TVTVAL
-1757 YDGKTERYEAKD
+1757 YDGKTERYEVKD

-1779 TRDGYVFDGFIDKNG
+1779 TRDGYVFDGFIDKDG
-1794 NVYDM
+1794 NVYGM

-1826 IADASTNGT
+1826 IADTSTNGT

-1880 RDD
+1880 RNE

>member
-1 MRKPIALLA
+1 MRKPIALLV
-10 AGSMMLMPLLGAAS
+10 AGSMTLMPLLGSAS
-24 VVLTPVSEAYAE
+24 VVLTPVSEAYA
-36 TADSTASDY
+36 ASANSTVSDY
-45 PEGVTAYLDG
+45 PEGVKAYLDG
-55 TRLASFDPSGNGDVY
+55 TRLASFDPSGSGEVY
-70 DATGQTVELSGVPDD
+70 DATGRTVRLSGVPDD
-85 WTVQWSSRVN
+85 WTVQWRSAFN
-95 EITNKDSIM
+95 EITNKNSIM

-109 GSTTYRYWFDGAEG
+109 GSTTYRYWFDGADG

-144 GDITQGFTIHDVTA
+144 GDITQGFTIHEVTA

-183 YTAHPNDSDTPSVQ
+183 YTAHPEDSDTPSVQ
-197 YTFLYDD
+197 YTFMYDD

-290 TADYEGYYYID
+290 TSDYEGYYYID

-376 RASLDELSNVKA
+376 QASLDELANVKA

-421 GWTQAATDGDGYK
+421 GWTQTTTDSDGYK

-446 YRFNKHVKTYSVDEL
+446 YRFNKH
-461 AKVSA
+461 
-466 STDDGVVQDFKPME
+466 
-480 SGTYTIGEHATVWI
+480 
-494 TGVPDGWDT
+494 
-503 ESSDNDMTYTVTSH
+503 
-517 DGKIKVVY
+517 
-525 TFKHA
+525 FKHA

-594 SSDGEVSVSYKFH
+594 SSDGEVAVSYKFH
-607 AKNGHTV
+607 ARNGHTV

-625 SQIVEDGETITPP
+625 SQTVEDGETITPP

-748 QTHTVTFTGAGD
+748 KTHTVTFTGAGD
-760 DFAQTVADGSSAT
+760 DFTQTVADGSSAT

-813 NAYTVS
+813 NTYTVS

-914 DNPAR
+914 DNPTR

-925 GWLLAGDPYDF
+925 GWLLGGDPYDF
-936 TTPVMQDLTLT
+936 TTLVMQDLTLT

-1029 VAFDTADG
+1029 VTFDTADG
-1037 TSIDPQTIKDGGK
+1037 TSIDQQTIKDGGK

-1086 TAVWTPVKPKTYTIM
+1086 TAVWTPVKPKTYTIT
-1101 FDTDRGTVVPSQ
+1101 FDTDGGTVVPSQ

-1143 YDFATPVTKDVTL
+1143 YDFTTPVTKDVTL

-1162 TKVESYTVAFDSAGG
+1162 TKVESYTVAFDSADG

-1201 YTFFGWYAGDAAYD
+1201 YTFLGWYAGDAAYD

-1280 VGIDGSEFDFE
+1280 VGIDGSEFNFE

-1379 KPMPQPNTYTV
+1379 KPIPQPNTYTV

-1469 GSMVAQQTVNDGETV
+1469 GNTVAQQTVNDGETV

-1576 GQAYDWNTPITG
+1576 GQAYNWNTPITG

-1652 NTPITTDIILTA
+1652 NTPITTDILLTA

-1727 AVSKDMTLTAM
+1727 AVSKDMTLTAV
-1738 WEANTMPPTVKKH
+1738 WEANTLPPTVKKH
-1751 TVTVTL
+1751 TVTVAL
-1757 YDGKTERYEAKD
+1757 YDGKTERYEVKD

-1779 TRDGYVFDGFIDKNG
+1779 TRDGYVFDGFIDKDG

-1835 VGNGE
+1835 VDNGK
-1840 QNSDSQNPLAS
+1840 QDSDFHNPLAN
-1851 TGAPIYG
+1851 TGAPVYG
-1858 MVIAAIIAGL
+1858 LAVAAVIAGI
-1868 GGIGILLARLRS
+1868 GGIGILLARLRG
-1880 RDD
+1880 RNN

>member
-1 MRKPIALLA
+1 MRKPIALLV
-10 AGSMMLMPLLGAAS
+10 AGSMTLMPLLGSAS
-24 VVLTPVSEAYAE
+24 VVLTPVSEAYA
-36 TADSTASDY
+36 ASDNSTVSDY
-45 PEGVTAYLDG
+45 PEGVKAYLDG
-55 TRLASFDPSGNGDVY
+55 TRLASFDPSGSGEVY
-70 DATGQTVELSGVPDD
+70 DATGRTVRLSGVPDD
-85 WTVQWSSRVN
+85 WTVQWRSAFN
-95 EITNKDSIM
+95 EITNKNSIM

-109 GSTTYRYWFDGAEG
+109 GSTTYRYWFDGADG

-164 ENVPY
+164 ENAPS

-183 YTAHPNDSDTPSVQ
+183 YTAHPEDSDTPSVQ

-238 DTIAIPM
+238 DTLAIPM
-245 NADVRLEGV
+245 NTDVRLEGV

-290 TADYEGYYYID
+290 TSDYEGYYYID

-376 RASLDELSNVKA
+376 QASLDELSNVKA

-421 GWTQAATDGDGYK
+421 GWTQTTTDGDGYK

-503 ESSDNDMTYTVTSH
+503 ESSDNDMTYTVTSP

-530 KHQYSASELKNVTAK
+530 KHKYSASELKNVTAK
-545 LSNGDYLNGFDPVS
+545 LPNGDYLNGFDPVS

-625 SQIVEDGETITPP
+625 SQTVEDGGTITQP

-716 FDGWLLDGKAYSFDT
+716 FDGWLLDGKEYSFDT

-748 QTHTVTFTGAGD
+748 QTHTVTFTGAED
-760 DFAQTVADGSSAT
+760 DFTQTVADGSSAT
-773 VPTVPSKKGYTFA
+773 VPTVPSKKGYTFD
-786 GWYSGDSLYDFTT
+786 GWYSGDSLYDFT
-799 PVTDDLTV
+799 
-807 EAHWTK
+807 
-813 NAYTVS
+813 
-819 FDSNGGSDVDS
+819 
-830 QQVEYKDTASQPDN
+830 
-844 PTLDGYTFQGWTL
+844 
-857 DGDPYDFNTPVTSSI
+857 
-872 TLKALWSKNTPVAKK
+872 
-887 HTVTFDSGKGSKVD
+887 
-901 SQTVKEGDPVSKP
+901 
-914 DNPAR
+914 
-919 EGYTFN
+919 
-925 GWLLAGDPYDF
+925 
-936 TTPVMQDLTLT
+936 
-947 ASWTKNKSTYTVKF
+947 
-961 DLNGG
+961 
-966 DGDIADQK
+966 
-974 VKEGST
+974 
-980 IDRPDNPTR
+980 
-989 EGYTFMGWQYED
+989 
-1001 SDWNFLNTVTSNMTL
+1001 
-1016 TAQWK
+1016 
-1021 RNEVKKYT
+1021 
-1029 VAFDTADG
+1029 
-1037 TSIDPQTIKDGGK
+1037 
-1050 VSKPDDPT
+1050 
-1058 REGYEFKGWTL
+1058 
-1069 NGVDYDFTAP
+1069 
-1079 VKADLVL
+1079 
-1086 TAVWTPVKPKTYTIM
+1086 
-1101 FDTDRGTVVPSQ
+1101 
-1113 TVKDKGT
+1113 
-1120 ATEPTA
+1120 
-1126 PTKTGYE
+1126 
-1133 FKGWLLDGKP
+1133 
-1143 YDFATPVTKDVTL
+1143 TPVTKDVTL

-1162 TKVESYTVAFDSAGG
+1162 TKVESYTVAFDSADG

-1201 YTFFGWYAGDAAYD
+1201 YTFLGWYAGDAAYD

-1332 QDGLTVRRPADPV
+1332 QDGLTVRRPANPV

-1379 KPMPQPNTYTV
+1379 KPIPQPNTYTV

-1576 GQAYDWNTPITG
+1576 GQAYDWDTPITG

-1652 NTPITTDIILTA
+1652 NIPITTDIILTA

-1738 WEANTMPPTVKKH
+1738 WEANTLPPTAKKH

-1757 YDGKTERYEAKD
+1757 YDGKTERYEVKD

-1779 TRDGYVFDGFIDKNG
+1779 TRDGYVFDGFIDKDG
-1794 NVYDM
+1794 NVYDI

>member
-10 AGSMMLMPLLGAAS
+10 AGSMMLMPLLGATS

-55 TRLASFDPSGNGDVY
+55 TRLASFDPSGNGVY

-85 WTVQWSSRVN
+85 WTVQWRSMVN
-95 EITNKDSIM
+95 GITNKDSIM

-109 GSTTYRYWFDGAEG
+109 GSTTYRYWFDGADG

-144 GDITQGFTIHDVTA
+144 GDITKGFTIHNVTA
-158 GDMKGY
+158 SDMKGY
-164 ENVPY
+164 ENTPY

-183 YTAHPNDSDTPSVQ
+183 YTAHPEDSDTPSVQ
-197 YTFLYDD
+197 YTFMYDD

-238 DTIAIPM
+238 TIAIPM
-245 NADVRLEGV
+245 NTDVRLEGV

-290 TADYEGYYYID
+290 TSDYKGYYYID

-314 VDGFDYRGG
+314 VDGFDYKGG

-346 RSVDGNTITY
+346 RTVNGNIITY

-376 RASLDELSNVKA
+376 QASLDELANVKA

-421 GWTQAATDGDGYK
+421 GWTQTTTDGDGYK

-503 ESSDNDMTYTVTSH
+503 KSSDNDMTYTVTSP

-545 LSNGDYLNGFDPVS
+545 LPNGDYLNGFDPVS

-594 SSDGEVSVSYKFH
+594 SNDGEVSVSYKFH

-625 SQIVEDGETITPP
+625 SQTVEDGGTITPP

-716 FDGWLLDGKAYSFDT
+716 FAGWLLDGKVYSFDT

-748 QTHTVTFTGAGD
+748 KTHTVTFTGAGD
-760 DFAQTVADGSSAT
+760 DFIQTVADGSSAT
-773 VPTVPSKKGYTFA
+773 VPTVPSKKGYTFD

-813 NAYTVS
+813 NTYTVS

-830 QQVEYKDTASQPDN
+830 QQVEYKDTVSQPDN

-887 HTVTFDSGKGSKVD
+887 HTVTFDSGEGSKVD

-914 DNPAR
+914 DNPTR

-925 GWLLAGDPYDF
+925 GWLLGGDPYDF

-966 DGDIADQK
+966 DGNIADQK

-980 IDRPDNPTR
+980 IDRPANPTR

-1001 SDWNFLNTVTSNMTL
+1001 SDWNFLNTVASNMTL

-1037 TSIDPQTIKDGGK
+1037 TSIDPQTIRDGGK

-1086 TAVWTPVKPKTYTIM
+1086 TAVWTPVKPKTYTIT
-1101 FDTDRGTVVPSQ
+1101 FDTDGGTVVPSQ

-1133 FKGWLLDGKP
+1133 FKGWLLDGKT
-1143 YDFATPVTKDVTL
+1143 YDFTTPVTKDVTL

-1162 TKVESYTVAFDSAGG
+1162 TKVESYTVAFNSAEG

-1201 YTFFGWYAGDAAYD
+1201 YTFLGWYAGDAAYD

-1229 WQKNEQP
+1229 WQK
-1236 QPKTYTVTFDYQNGS
+1236 D
-1251 PSDART
+1251 
-1257 VSEGNTVTPPE
+1257 
-1268 NPVRDGYDFQGW
+1268 
-1280 VGIDGSEFDFE
+1280 
-1291 QPITS
+1291 
-1296 DTLVSAKWK
+1296 
-1305 KHEDPKPVMHTV
+1305 
-1317 TFNSNGGTSI
+1317 
-1327 DPQTV
+1327 
-1332 QDGLTVRRPADPV
+1332 
-1345 KNDYVFDG
+1345 
-1353 WYLDNDQYDF
+1353 
-1363 NKPVTGDIT
+1363 
-1372 LTAIYHR
+1372 
-1379 KPMPQPNTYTV
+1379 
-1390 RFDTGEG
+1390 
-1397 SKVDPQTI
+1397 
-1405 IEGKTVIR
+1405 
-1413 PADPSMDGYDF
+1413 
-1424 QGWLLDGKDY
+1424 
-1434 DWNTPI
+1434 
-1440 TGDMTL
+1440 
-1446 TASWKKHEEPKPVT
+1446 
-1460 HTVSFYTDG
+1460 
-1469 GSMVAQQTVNDGETV
+1469 
-1484 TVPDTPTKNGYTFS
+1484 
-1498 GWTLN
+1498 
-1503 GEPYDF
+1503 
-1509 NLPVTA
+1509 
-1515 DITLKATWVENQKP
+1515 
-1529 QPKRHTVTFDTTG
+1529 
-1542 GSEIGQQTVDEG
+1542 
-1554 EKAIQPANPTREG
+1554 
-1567 YDFQGWLLN
+1567 
-1576 GQAYDWNTPITG
+1576 
-1588 DITLTASWTEK
+1588 
-1599 APTLFTVAFNTG
+1599 
-1611 GASNIPSQKVKEG
+1611 
-1624 DKAARPTDPK
+1624 
-1634 RTGYTFT
+1634 
-1641 GWQLNGKDYDW
+1641 
-1652 NTPITTDIILTA
+1652 
-1664 TWQKNETPK
+1664 ETPK

-1706 TLNGYKF
+1706 TLNSYKF
-1713 VGWQLDGK
+1713 IGWQLDGK

-1727 AVSKDMTLTAM
+1727 AVSKDMTLTAV
-1738 WEANTMPPTVKKH
+1738 WEANTLPPTVKKH

-1757 YDGKTERYEAKD
+1757 YDGKTERYEVKD

-1779 TRDGYVFDGFIDKNG
+1779 TRDGYVFDGFIDKDG

-1840 QNSDSQNPLAS
+1840 QNSGSQNPLAS

-1868 GGIGILLARLRS
+1868 GGIGILLARLCS
-1880 RDD
+1880 RNE

>member
-10 AGSMMLMPLLGAAS
+10 AGSMMLMPLLGATS

-55 TRLASFDPSGNGDVY
+55 TRLASFDPSGNGVY

-85 WTVQWSSRVN
+85 WTVQWRSMVN
-95 EITNKDSIM
+95 GITNKDSIM

-109 GSTTYRYWFDGAEG
+109 GSTTYRYWFDGADG

-144 GDITQGFTIHDVTA
+144 GDITKGFTIHNVTA
-158 GDMKGY
+158 SDMKGY
-164 ENVPY
+164 ENTPY

-183 YTAHPNDSDTPSVQ
+183 YTAHPEDSDTPSVQ
-197 YTFLYDD
+197 YTFMYDD

-245 NADVRLEGV
+245 NTDVRLEGV

-290 TADYEGYYYID
+290 TSDYKGYYYID

-314 VDGFDYRGG
+314 VDGFDYKGG

-346 RSVDGNTITY
+346 RTVNGNIITY

-376 RASLDELSNVKA
+376 QASLDELANVKA

-421 GWTQAATDGDGYK
+421 GWTQTTTDGDGYK

-503 ESSDNDMTYTVTSH
+503 KSSDNDMTYTVTSP

-545 LSNGDYLNGFDPVS
+545 LPNGDYLNGFDPVS

-625 SQIVEDGETITPP
+625 SQTVEDGGTITPP

-716 FDGWLLDGKAYSFDT
+716 FAGWLLDGKAYSFDT

-748 QTHTVTFTGAGD
+748 KTHTVTFTGAGD

-773 VPTVPSKKGYTFA
+773 VPTVPSKKGYTFD
-786 GWYSGDSLYDFTT
+786 GWYSGNSLYDFTT

-813 NAYTVS
+813 NTYTVS

-830 QQVEYKDTASQPDN
+830 QQVEYKDTVSQPDN

-887 HTVTFDSGKGSKVD
+887 HTVTFDSGEGSKVD

-914 DNPAR
+914 DNPTR

-925 GWLLAGDPYDF
+925 GWLLGGDPYDF

-966 DGDIADQK
+966 DGNIADQK

-980 IDRPDNPTR
+980 IDRPANPTR

-1001 SDWNFLNTVTSNMTL
+1001 SDWNFLNTVASNMTL

-1037 TSIDPQTIKDGGK
+1037 TSIDPQTIRDGGK

-1086 TAVWTPVKPKTYTIM
+1086 TAVWTPVKPKTYTIT
-1101 FDTDRGTVVPSQ
+1101 FDTDGGTVVPSQ

-1133 FKGWLLDGKP
+1133 FKGWLLDGKT
-1143 YDFATPVTKDVTL
+1143 YDFTTPVTKDVTL

-1162 TKVESYTVAFDSAGG
+1162 TKVESYTVAFNSAEG

-1201 YTFFGWYAGDAAYD
+1201 YTFLGWYAGDAAYD

-1229 WQKNEQP
+1229 WQKDEQP

-1251 PSDART
+1251 PSDTRT
-1257 VSEGNTVTPPE
+1257 VSEGNTVSPPE

-1280 VGIDGSEFDFE
+1280 VAIDGSEFDFE

-1379 KPMPQPNTYTV
+1379 KPIPQPNTYTV

-1424 QGWLLDGKDY
+1424 QGWLLDGKD
-1434 DWNTPI
+1434 
-1440 TGDMTL
+1440 
-1446 TASWKKHEEPKPVT
+1446 
-1460 HTVSFYTDG
+1460 
-1469 GSMVAQQTVNDGETV
+1469 
-1484 TVPDTPTKNGYTFS
+1484 
-1498 GWTLN
+1498 
-1503 GEPYDF
+1503 
-1509 NLPVTA
+1509 
-1515 DITLKATWVENQKP
+1515 
-1529 QPKRHTVTFDTTG
+1529 
-1542 GSEIGQQTVDEG
+1542 
-1554 EKAIQPANPTREG
+1554 
-1567 YDFQGWLLN
+1567 
-1576 GQAYDWNTPITG
+1576 YDWNTPITG

-1706 TLNGYKF
+1706 TLNSYKF
-1713 VGWQLDGK
+1713 IGWQLDGK

-1727 AVSKDMTLTAM
+1727 AVSKDMTLTAV
-1738 WEANTMPPTVKKH
+1738 WEANTLPPTVKKH

-1757 YDGKTERYEAKD
+1757 YDGKTERYEVKD

-1779 TRDGYVFDGFIDKNG
+1779 TRDGYVFDGFIDKDG

-1840 QNSDSQNPLAS
+1840 QNSGSQNPLAS

-1868 GGIGILLARLRS
+1868 GGIGILLARLCS
-1880 RDD
+1880 RNE

>member
-10 AGSMMLMPLLGAAS
+10 AGSMMLMPLLGATS

-55 TRLASFDPSGNGDVY
+55 TRLASFDPSENGVY

-85 WTVQWSSRVN
+85 WTVQWRSMVN
-95 EITNKDSIM
+95 GITNKDSIM

-109 GSTTYRYWFDGAEG
+109 GSTTYRYWFDGADG

-144 GDITQGFTIHDVTA
+144 GDITKGFTIHNVTA
-158 GDMKGY
+158 SDMKGY
-164 ENVPY
+164 ENTPY

-183 YTAHPNDSDTPSVQ
+183 YTAHPEDSDTPSVQ
-197 YTFLYDD
+197 YTFMYDD

-245 NADVRLEGV
+245 NTDVRLEGV

-274 TLTGP
+274 TLTAP

-290 TADYEGYYYID
+290 TSDYKGYYYID

-314 VDGFDYRGG
+314 VDGFDYKGG

-346 RSVDGNTITY
+346 RTVNGNIITY

-376 RASLDELSNVKA
+376 QASLDELANVKA

-421 GWTQAATDGDGYK
+421 GWTQTTTDGDGYK

-503 ESSDNDMTYTVTSH
+503 KSSDNDMTYTVTSP

-545 LSNGDYLNGFDPVS
+545 LPNGDYLNGFDPVS

-594 SSDGEVSVSYKFH
+594 SNDGEVSVSYKFH

-625 SQIVEDGETITPP
+625 SQTVEDGGTITPP

-716 FDGWLLDGKAYSFDT
+716 FAGWLLDGKVYSFDT

-748 QTHTVTFTGAGD
+748 KTHTVTFTGAGD
-760 DFAQTVADGSSAT
+760 DFIQTVADGSSAT
-773 VPTVPSKKGYTFA
+773 VPTVPSKKGYTFD

-813 NAYTVS
+813 NTYTVS

-830 QQVEYKDTASQPDN
+830 QQVEYKDTVSQPDN

-887 HTVTFDSGKGSKVD
+887 HTVTFDSGEGSKVD

-914 DNPAR
+914 DNPTR

-925 GWLLAGDPYDF
+925 GWLLGGDPYDF

-966 DGDIADQK
+966 DGNIADQK

-980 IDRPDNPTR
+980 IDRP
-989 EGYTFMGWQYED
+989 
-1001 SDWNFLNTVTSNMTL
+1001 
-1016 TAQWK
+1016 
-1021 RNEVKKYT
+1021 
-1029 VAFDTADG
+1029 
-1037 TSIDPQTIKDGGK
+1037 
-1050 VSKPDDPT
+1050 
-1058 REGYEFKGWTL
+1058 
-1069 NGVDYDFTAP
+1069 
-1079 VKADLVL
+1079 
-1086 TAVWTPVKPKTYTIM
+1086 
-1101 FDTDRGTVVPSQ
+1101 
-1113 TVKDKGT
+1113 
-1120 ATEPTA
+1120 
-1126 PTKTGYE
+1126 
-1133 FKGWLLDGKP
+1133 
-1143 YDFATPVTKDVTL
+1143 
-1156 KAKWEK
+1156 
-1162 TKVESYTVAFDSAGG
+1162 
-1177 SEVASQTVE
+1177 
-1186 QGKTAVKPD
+1186 
-1195 DPTREG
+1195 
-1201 YTFFGWYAGDAAYD
+1201 
-1215 WDTPVTGNLILTAH
+1215 
-1229 WQKNEQP
+1229 
-1236 QPKTYTVTFDYQNGS
+1236 
-1251 PSDART
+1251 
-1257 VSEGNTVTPPE
+1257 
-1268 NPVRDGYDFQGW
+1268 
-1280 VGIDGSEFDFE
+1280 
-1291 QPITS
+1291 
-1296 DTLVSAKWK
+1296 
-1305 KHEDPKPVMHTV
+1305 
-1317 TFNSNGGTSI
+1317 
-1327 DPQTV
+1327 
-1332 QDGLTVRRPADPV
+1332 
-1345 KNDYVFDG
+1345 
-1353 WYLDNDQYDF
+1353 
-1363 NKPVTGDIT
+1363 
-1372 LTAIYHR
+1372 
-1379 KPMPQPNTYTV
+1379 
-1390 RFDTGEG
+1390 
-1397 SKVDPQTI
+1397 
-1405 IEGKTVIR
+1405 
-1413 PADPSMDGYDF
+1413 
-1424 QGWLLDGKDY
+1424 
-1434 DWNTPI
+1434 
-1440 TGDMTL
+1440 
-1446 TASWKKHEEPKPVT
+1446 
-1460 HTVSFYTDG
+1460 
-1469 GSMVAQQTVNDGETV
+1469 
-1484 TVPDTPTKNGYTFS
+1484 
-1498 GWTLN
+1498 
-1503 GEPYDF
+1503 
-1509 NLPVTA
+1509 
-1515 DITLKATWVENQKP
+1515 
-1529 QPKRHTVTFDTTG
+1529 
-1542 GSEIGQQTVDEG
+1542 
-1554 EKAIQPANPTREG
+1554 ANPTRE
-1567 YDFQGWLLN
+1567 
-1576 GQAYDWNTPITG
+1576 
-1588 DITLTASWTEK
+1588 
-1599 APTLFTVAFNTG
+1599 
-1611 GASNIPSQKVKEG
+1611 
-1624 DKAARPTDPK
+1624 
-1634 RTGYTFT
+1634 GYTFT

-1706 TLNGYKF
+1706 TLNSYKF
-1713 VGWQLDGK
+1713 IGWQLDGK

-1727 AVSKDMTLTAM
+1727 AVSKDMTLTAV
-1738 WEANTMPPTVKKH
+1738 WEANTLPPTVKKH

-1757 YDGKTERYEAKD
+1757 YDGKTERYEVKD

-1779 TRDGYVFDGFIDKNG
+1779 TRDGYVFDGFIDKDG

-1840 QNSDSQNPLAS
+1840 QNSGSQNPLAS

-1868 GGIGILLARLRS
+1868 GGIGILLARLCS
-1880 RDD
+1880 RNE

>member
-1 MRKPIALLA
+1 
-10 AGSMMLMPLLGAAS
+10 
-24 VVLTPVSEAYAE
+24 
-36 TADSTASDY
+36 
-45 PEGVTAYLDG
+45 
-55 TRLASFDPSGNGDVY
+55 
-70 DATGQTVELSGVPDD
+70 
-85 WTVQWSSRVN
+85 
-95 EITNKDSIM
+95 
-104 YILSN
+104 
-109 GSTTYRYWFDGAEG
+109 
-123 AVHTVEELHGMT
+123 
-135 ITLNGQAVD
+135 
-144 GDITQGFTIHDVTA
+144 
-158 GDMKGY
+158 
-164 ENVPY
+164 
-169 GWVLDGDSEDDHYT
+169 
-183 YTAHPNDSDTPSVQ
+183 
-197 YTFLYDD
+197 
-204 TRPHDSIN
+204 
-212 SLRNLKAYLTVDGS
+212 
-226 AVKGFDYTLANT
+226 
-238 DTIAIPM
+238 
-245 NADVRLEGV
+245 
-254 PDGWKV
+254 
-260 DYNNPSTGKLNRVY
+260 
-274 TLTGP
+274 
-279 CGDTFTYIFHP
+279 
-290 TADYEGYYYID
+290 
-301 QLQYVRAFADGEL
+301 
-314 VDGFDYRGG
+314 
-323 AWSFPETTKNV
+323 
-334 EIANVPDDWNTQ
+334 
-346 RSVDGNTITY
+346 
-356 VVSSPN
+356 
-362 NSVSVTYVFNIAKH
+362 
-376 RASLDELSNVKA
+376 
-388 IVGGNYV
+388 
-395 SGFNPKQSG
+395 
-404 IYEYEDG
+404 
-411 QGIAIVNVPS
+411 
-421 GWTQAATDGDGYK
+421 
-434 VYTLTSGDLSVS
+434 
-446 YRFNKHVKTYSVDEL
+446 
-461 AKVSA
+461 
-466 STDDGVVQDFKPME
+466 
-480 SGTYTIGEHATVWI
+480 
-494 TGVPDGWDT
+494 
-503 ESSDNDMTYTVTSH
+503 MTYTVTSP

-545 LSNGDYLNGFDPVS
+545 LPNGDYLNGFDPVS

-594 SSDGEVSVSYKFH
+594 SNDGEVSVSYKFH

-625 SQIVEDGETITPP
+625 SQTVEDGGTITPP

-716 FDGWLLDGKAYSFDT
+716 FAGWLLDGKVYSFDT

-748 QTHTVTFTGAGD
+748 KTHTVTFTGAGD
-760 DFAQTVADGSSAT
+760 DFIQTVADGSSAT
-773 VPTVPSKKGYTFA
+773 VPTVPSKKGYTFD

-813 NAYTVS
+813 NTYTVS

-830 QQVEYKDTASQPDN
+830 QQVEYKDTVSQPDN

-887 HTVTFDSGKGSKVD
+887 HTVTFDSGEGSKVD

-914 DNPAR
+914 DNPTR

-925 GWLLAGDPYDF
+925 GWLLGGDPYDF

-966 DGDIADQK
+966 DGNIADQK

-980 IDRPDNPTR
+980 IDRPANPTR

-1001 SDWNFLNTVTSNMTL
+1001 SDWNFLNTVASNMTL

-1037 TSIDPQTIKDGGK
+1037 TSIDPQTIRDGGK

-1086 TAVWTPVKPKTYTIM
+1086 TAVWTPVKPKTYTIT
-1101 FDTDRGTVVPSQ
+1101 FDTDGGTVVPSQ

-1133 FKGWLLDGKP
+1133 FKGWLLDGKT
-1143 YDFATPVTKDVTL
+1143 YDFTTPVTKDVTL

-1162 TKVESYTVAFDSAGG
+1162 TKVESYTVAFNSAEG

-1201 YTFFGWYAGDAAYD
+1201 YTFLGWYAGDAAYD

-1229 WQKNEQP
+1229 WQKDEQP

-1251 PSDART
+1251 PSDTRT
-1257 VSEGNTVTPPE
+1257 VSGGNTVSPPE

-1280 VGIDGSEFDFE
+1280 VAIDGSEFDFE

-1379 KPMPQPNTYTV
+1379 KPIPQPNTYTV

-1469 GSMVAQQTVNDGETV
+1469 GNTVAQQTVNDGETV

-1706 TLNGYKF
+1706 TLNSYKF
-1713 VGWQLDGK
+1713 IGWQLDGK

-1727 AVSKDMTLTAM
+1727 AVSKDMTLTAV
-1738 WEANTMPPTVKKH
+1738 WEANTLPPTVKKH

-1757 YDGKTERYEAKD
+1757 YDGKTERYEVKD

-1779 TRDGYVFDGFIDKNG
+1779 TRDGYVFDGFIDKDG

-1840 QNSDSQNPLAS
+1840 QNSGSQNPLAS

-1868 GGIGILLARLRS
+1868 GGIGILLARLCS
-1880 RDD
+1880 RNE

>member
-1 MRKPIALLA
+1 M
-10 AGSMMLMPLLGAAS
+10 
-24 VVLTPVSEAYAE
+24 
-36 TADSTASDY
+36 
-45 PEGVTAYLDG
+45 
-55 TRLASFDPSGNGDVY
+55 
-70 DATGQTVELSGVPDD
+70 ELSGVPDD
-85 WTVQWSSRVN
+85 WTVQWRSMVN
-95 EITNKDSIM
+95 GITNKDSIM

-109 GSTTYRYWFDGAEG
+109 GSTTYRYWFDGADG

-144 GDITQGFTIHDVTA
+144 GDITKGFTIHNVTA
-158 GDMKGY
+158 SDMKGY
-164 ENVPY
+164 ENTPY

-183 YTAHPNDSDTPSVQ
+183 YTAHPEDSDTPSVQ
-197 YTFLYDD
+197 YTFMYDD

-245 NADVRLEGV
+245 NTDVRLEGV

-274 TLTGP
+274 TLTDP

-290 TADYEGYYYID
+290 TSDYKGYYYID

-314 VDGFDYRGG
+314 VDGFDYKGG

-346 RSVDGNTITY
+346 RTVNGNIITY

-376 RASLDELSNVKA
+376 QASLDELANVKA

-421 GWTQAATDGDGYK
+421 GWTQTTTDGDGYK

-503 ESSDNDMTYTVTSH
+503 KSSDNDMTYTVTSP

-545 LSNGDYLNGFDPVS
+545 LPNGDYLNGFDPVS

-594 SSDGEVSVSYKFH
+594 SNDGEVSVSYKFH

-625 SQIVEDGETITPP
+625 SQTVEDGGTITPP

-716 FDGWLLDGKAYSFDT
+716 FAGWLLDGKVYSFDT

-748 QTHTVTFTGAGD
+748 KTHTVTFTGAGD
-760 DFAQTVADGSSAT
+760 DFIQTVADGSSAT
-773 VPTVPSKKGYTFA
+773 VPTVPSKKGYTFD

-813 NAYTVS
+813 NTYTVS

-830 QQVEYKDTASQPDN
+830 QQVEYKDTVSQPDN

-887 HTVTFDSGKGSKVD
+887 HTVTFDSGEGSKVD
-901 SQTVKEGDPVSKP
+901 SQTVKEGDPVSK
-914 DNPAR
+914 
-919 EGYTFN
+919 
-925 GWLLAGDPYDF
+925 
-936 TTPVMQDLTLT
+936 
-947 ASWTKNKSTYTVKF
+947 
-961 DLNGG
+961 
-966 DGDIADQK
+966 
-974 VKEGST
+974 
-980 IDRPDNPTR
+980 PDNPTR

-1001 SDWNFLNTVTSNMTL
+1001 SDWNFLNTVASNMTL

-1037 TSIDPQTIKDGGK
+1037 TSIDPQTIRDGGK

-1086 TAVWTPVKPKTYTIM
+1086 TAVWTPVKPKTYTIT
-1101 FDTDRGTVVPSQ
+1101 FDTDGGTVVPSQ

-1133 FKGWLLDGKP
+1133 FKGWLLDGKT
-1143 YDFATPVTKDVTL
+1143 YDFTTPVTKDVTL

-1162 TKVESYTVAFDSAGG
+1162 TKVESYTVAFNSAEG

-1201 YTFFGWYAGDAAYD
+1201 YTFLGWYAGDAAYD

-1229 WQKNEQP
+1229 WQKDEQP

-1251 PSDART
+1251 PSDTRT
-1257 VSEGNTVTPPE
+1257 VSEGNTVSPPE

-1280 VGIDGSEFDFE
+1280 VAIDGSEFDFE

-1379 KPMPQPNTYTV
+1379 KPIPQPNTYTV

-1469 GSMVAQQTVNDGETV
+1469 GNTVAQQTVNDGETV

-1691 QTIQQGGKVKKPADP
+1691 QTIQ
-1706 TLNGYKF
+1706 
-1713 VGWQLDGK
+1713 
-1721 DYDFNT
+1721 
-1727 AVSKDMTLTAM
+1727 
-1738 WEANTMPPTVKKH
+1738 
-1751 TVTVTL
+1751 
-1757 YDGKTERYEAKD
+1757 
-1769 GEKLTLPSNP
+1769 
-1779 TRDGYVFDGFIDKNG
+1779 
-1794 NVYDM
+1794 
-1799 SKPVVKD
+1799 
-1806 LTLTCVWK
+1806 
-1814 KANGV
+1814 
-1819 SSDKDKE
+1819 
-1826 IADASTNGT
+1826 
-1835 VGNGE
+1835 
-1840 QNSDSQNPLAS
+1840 
-1851 TGAPIYG
+1851 
-1858 MVIAAIIAGL
+1858 
-1868 GGIGILLARLRS
+1868 
-1880 RDD
+1880 

>member
-10 AGSMMLMPLLGAAS
+10 AGSMMLMPLLGATS

-55 TRLASFDPSGNGDVY
+55 TRLASFDPSGNGVY

-85 WTVQWSSRVN
+85 WTVQWRSMVN
-95 EITNKDSIM
+95 GITNKDSIM

-109 GSTTYRYWFDGAEG
+109 GSTTYRYWFDGVDG

-144 GDITQGFTIHDVTA
+144 GDITKGFTIHNVTA
-158 GDMKGY
+158 SDMKGY
-164 ENVPY
+164 ENTPY

-183 YTAHPNDSDTPSVQ
+183 YTAHPEDSDTPSVQ
-197 YTFLYDD
+197 YTFMYDD

-245 NADVRLEGV
+245 NTDVRLEGV

-290 TADYEGYYYID
+290 TSDYKGYYYID

-314 VDGFDYRGG
+314 VDGFDYKGG

-346 RSVDGNTITY
+346 RTVNGNIITY

-376 RASLDELSNVKA
+376 QASLDELANVKA

-421 GWTQAATDGDGYK
+421 GWTQTTTDGDGYK

-503 ESSDNDMTYTVTSH
+503 KSSDNDMTYTVTSP

-545 LSNGDYLNGFDPVS
+545 LPNGDYLNGFDPVS

-594 SSDGEVSVSYKFH
+594 SNDGEVSVSYKFH

-625 SQIVEDGETITPP
+625 SQTVEDGGTITPP

-716 FDGWLLDGKAYSFDT
+716 F
-731 PVTADMTLTASW
+731 
-743 KTAQV
+743 
-748 QTHTVTFTGAGD
+748 
-760 DFAQTVADGSSAT
+760 
-773 VPTVPSKKGYTFA
+773 
-786 GWYSGDSLYDFTT
+786 
-799 PVTDDLTV
+799 
-807 EAHWTK
+807 
-813 NAYTVS
+813 
-819 FDSNGGSDVDS
+819 
-830 QQVEYKDTASQPDN
+830 
-844 PTLDGYTFQGWTL
+844 
-857 DGDPYDFNTPVTSSI
+857 
-872 TLKALWSKNTPVAKK
+872 
-887 HTVTFDSGKGSKVD
+887 
-901 SQTVKEGDPVSKP
+901 
-914 DNPAR
+914 
-919 EGYTFN
+919 
-925 GWLLAGDPYDF
+925 
-936 TTPVMQDLTLT
+936 
-947 ASWTKNKSTYTVKF
+947 
-961 DLNGG
+961 
-966 DGDIADQK
+966 
-974 VKEGST
+974 
-980 IDRPDNPTR
+980 
-989 EGYTFMGWQYED
+989 
-1001 SDWNFLNTVTSNMTL
+1001 
-1016 TAQWK
+1016 
-1021 RNEVKKYT
+1021 
-1029 VAFDTADG
+1029 
-1037 TSIDPQTIKDGGK
+1037 
-1050 VSKPDDPT
+1050 
-1058 REGYEFKGWTL
+1058 
-1069 NGVDYDFTAP
+1069 
-1079 VKADLVL
+1079 
-1086 TAVWTPVKPKTYTIM
+1086 
-1101 FDTDRGTVVPSQ
+1101 
-1113 TVKDKGT
+1113 
-1120 ATEPTA
+1120 
-1126 PTKTGYE
+1126 
-1133 FKGWLLDGKP
+1133 
-1143 YDFATPVTKDVTL
+1143 
-1156 KAKWEK
+1156 
-1162 TKVESYTVAFDSAGG
+1162 
-1177 SEVASQTVE
+1177 
-1186 QGKTAVKPD
+1186 
-1195 DPTREG
+1195 
-1201 YTFFGWYAGDAAYD
+1201 
-1215 WDTPVTGNLILTAH
+1215 
-1229 WQKNEQP
+1229 
-1236 QPKTYTVTFDYQNGS
+1236 
-1251 PSDART
+1251 
-1257 VSEGNTVTPPE
+1257 
-1268 NPVRDGYDFQGW
+1268 
-1280 VGIDGSEFDFE
+1280 
-1291 QPITS
+1291 
-1296 DTLVSAKWK
+1296 
-1305 KHEDPKPVMHTV
+1305 
-1317 TFNSNGGTSI
+1317 
-1327 DPQTV
+1327 
-1332 QDGLTVRRPADPV
+1332 
-1345 KNDYVFDG
+1345 
-1353 WYLDNDQYDF
+1353 
-1363 NKPVTGDIT
+1363 
-1372 LTAIYHR
+1372 
-1379 KPMPQPNTYTV
+1379 
-1390 RFDTGEG
+1390 
-1397 SKVDPQTI
+1397 
-1405 IEGKTVIR
+1405 
-1413 PADPSMDGYDF
+1413 

-1469 GSMVAQQTVNDGETV
+1469 GNTVAQQTVNDGETV

-1611 GASNIPSQKVKEG
+1611 GAFNIPSQKVKEG

-1706 TLNGYKF
+1706 TLNSYKF
-1713 VGWQLDGK
+1713 IGWQLDGK

-1727 AVSKDMTLTAM
+1727 AVSKDMTLTAV
-1738 WEANTMPPTVKKH
+1738 WEANTLPPTVKKH

-1757 YDGKTERYEAKD
+1757 YDGKTERYEVKD

-1779 TRDGYVFDGFIDKNG
+1779 TRDGYVFDGFIDKDG

-1840 QNSDSQNPLAS
+1840 QNSGSQNPLAS

-1868 GGIGILLARLRS
+1868 GGIGILLARLCS
-1880 RDD
+1880 RNE

>member
-10 AGSMMLMPLLGAAS
+10 AGSMMLMPLLGATS

-55 TRLASFDPSGNGDVY
+55 TRLASFDPSGNGVY

-85 WTVQWSSRVN
+85 WTVQWRSMVN
-95 EITNKDSIM
+95 GITNKDSIM

-109 GSTTYRYWFDGAEG
+109 GSTTYRYWFDGADG

-144 GDITQGFTIHDVTA
+144 GDITKGFTIHNVTA
-158 GDMKGY
+158 SDMKGY
-164 ENVPY
+164 ENTPY

-376 RASLDELSNVKA
+376 QASLDELSNVKA

-421 GWTQAATDGDGYK
+421 GWTQTATDGDGYK

-503 ESSDNDMTYTVTSH
+503 ESSDNDMTYTVTSP

-625 SQIVEDGETITPP
+625 SQTVEDGGTITPP

-786 GWYSGDSLYDFTT
+786 GWYSGNSLYDFTT

-813 NAYTVS
+813 NTYTVS

-830 QQVEYKDTASQPDN
+830 QQVPYREKASQPDN

-872 TLKALWSKNTPVAKK
+872 TLKA
-887 HTVTFDSGKGSKVD
+887 
-901 SQTVKEGDPVSKP
+901 
-914 DNPAR
+914 
-919 EGYTFN
+919 
-925 GWLLAGDPYDF
+925 
-936 TTPVMQDLTLT
+936 
-947 ASWTKNKSTYTVKF
+947 
-961 DLNGG
+961 
-966 DGDIADQK
+966 
-974 VKEGST
+974 
-980 IDRPDNPTR
+980 
-989 EGYTFMGWQYED
+989 
-1001 SDWNFLNTVTSNMTL
+1001 
-1016 TAQWK
+1016 
-1021 RNEVKKYT
+1021 
-1029 VAFDTADG
+1029 
-1037 TSIDPQTIKDGGK
+1037 
-1050 VSKPDDPT
+1050 
-1058 REGYEFKGWTL
+1058 
-1069 NGVDYDFTAP
+1069 
-1079 VKADLVL
+1079 
-1086 TAVWTPVKPKTYTIM
+1086 
-1101 FDTDRGTVVPSQ
+1101 
-1113 TVKDKGT
+1113 
-1120 ATEPTA
+1120 
-1126 PTKTGYE
+1126 
-1133 FKGWLLDGKP
+1133 
-1143 YDFATPVTKDVTL
+1143 
-1156 KAKWEK
+1156 
-1162 TKVESYTVAFDSAGG
+1162 
-1177 SEVASQTVE
+1177 
-1186 QGKTAVKPD
+1186 
-1195 DPTREG
+1195 
-1201 YTFFGWYAGDAAYD
+1201 
-1215 WDTPVTGNLILTAH
+1215 
-1229 WQKNEQP
+1229 
-1236 QPKTYTVTFDYQNGS
+1236 
-1251 PSDART
+1251 
-1257 VSEGNTVTPPE
+1257 
-1268 NPVRDGYDFQGW
+1268 
-1280 VGIDGSEFDFE
+1280 
-1291 QPITS
+1291 
-1296 DTLVSAKWK
+1296 
-1305 KHEDPKPVMHTV
+1305 
-1317 TFNSNGGTSI
+1317 
-1327 DPQTV
+1327 
-1332 QDGLTVRRPADPV
+1332 
-1345 KNDYVFDG
+1345 
-1353 WYLDNDQYDF
+1353 
-1363 NKPVTGDIT
+1363 
-1372 LTAIYHR
+1372 
-1379 KPMPQPNTYTV
+1379 
-1390 RFDTGEG
+1390 
-1397 SKVDPQTI
+1397 
-1405 IEGKTVIR
+1405 
-1413 PADPSMDGYDF
+1413 
-1424 QGWLLDGKDY
+1424 
-1434 DWNTPI
+1434 
-1440 TGDMTL
+1440 
-1446 TASWKKHEEPKPVT
+1446 
-1460 HTVSFYTDG
+1460 
-1469 GSMVAQQTVNDGETV
+1469 
-1484 TVPDTPTKNGYTFS
+1484 
-1498 GWTLN
+1498 
-1503 GEPYDF
+1503 
-1509 NLPVTA
+1509 
-1515 DITLKATWVENQKP
+1515 TWVENHKP

-1576 GQAYDWNTPITG
+1576 GQAYGWNTPITG

-1599 APTLFTVAFNTG
+1599 APTIFTVAFNTG

-1624 DKAARPTDPK
+1624 DKATRPTDPK

-1727 AVSKDMTLTAM
+1727 AVSKDMTLTAV
-1738 WEANTMPPTVKKH
+1738 WKANTLPPTVKKH

-1757 YDGKTERYEAKD
+1757 YDGKTERYEVKD

-1779 TRDGYVFDGFIDKNG
+1779 TRDGYVFDGFIDKDG

-1835 VGNGE
+1835 ADNGE

-1858 MVIAAIIAGL
+1858 LVIAAIIAGL

-1880 RDD
+1880 RNE

>member
-1 MRKPIALLA
+1 
-10 AGSMMLMPLLGAAS
+10 
-24 VVLTPVSEAYAE
+24 
-36 TADSTASDY
+36 
-45 PEGVTAYLDG
+45 
-55 TRLASFDPSGNGDVY
+55 
-70 DATGQTVELSGVPDD
+70 
-85 WTVQWSSRVN
+85 
-95 EITNKDSIM
+95 
-104 YILSN
+104 
-109 GSTTYRYWFDGAEG
+109 
-123 AVHTVEELHGMT
+123 
-135 ITLNGQAVD
+135 
-144 GDITQGFTIHDVTA
+144 
-158 GDMKGY
+158 
-164 ENVPY
+164 
-169 GWVLDGDSEDDHYT
+169 
-183 YTAHPNDSDTPSVQ
+183 
-197 YTFLYDD
+197 
-204 TRPHDSIN
+204 
-212 SLRNLKAYLTVDGS
+212 
-226 AVKGFDYTLANT
+226 
-238 DTIAIPM
+238 
-245 NADVRLEGV
+245 
-254 PDGWKV
+254 
-260 DYNNPSTGKLNRVY
+260 
-274 TLTGP
+274 
-279 CGDTFTYIFHP
+279 
-290 TADYEGYYYID
+290 
-301 QLQYVRAFADGEL
+301 
-314 VDGFDYRGG
+314 
-323 AWSFPETTKNV
+323 
-334 EIANVPDDWNTQ
+334 
-346 RSVDGNTITY
+346 
-356 VVSSPN
+356 
-362 NSVSVTYVFNIAKH
+362 
-376 RASLDELSNVKA
+376 
-388 IVGGNYV
+388 
-395 SGFNPKQSG
+395 
-404 IYEYEDG
+404 
-411 QGIAIVNVPS
+411 
-421 GWTQAATDGDGYK
+421 
-434 VYTLTSGDLSVS
+434 
-446 YRFNKHVKTYSVDEL
+446 
-461 AKVSA
+461 
-466 STDDGVVQDFKPME
+466 
-480 SGTYTIGEHATVWI
+480 
-494 TGVPDGWDT
+494 
-503 ESSDNDMTYTVTSH
+503 
-517 DGKIKVVY
+517 
-525 TFKHA
+525 
-530 KHQYSASELKNVTAK
+530 
-545 LSNGDYLNGFDPVS
+545 
-559 GGEFTVPMGTKN
+559 
-571 VTIGHIPNGW
+571 
-581 NLTKNNGL
+581 
-589 SYTLT
+589 
-594 SSDGEVSVSYKFH
+594 
-607 AKNGHTV
+607 
-614 VFDTDGGTTVE
+614 
-625 SQIVEDGETITPP
+625 
-638 DDYPSKT
+638 
-645 GYRFKGWYKD
+645 
-655 GVPYDFTQP
+655 
-664 VYDDAVITA
+664 
-673 KWTVNTYEVYFDAGA
+673 
-688 SDDWYPMQTIAYG
+688 MQTIAYG

-716 FDGWLLDGKAYSFDT
+716 FAGWLLDGKVYSFDT

-748 QTHTVTFTGAGD
+748 KTHTVTFTGAGD
-760 DFAQTVADGSSAT
+760 DFIQTVADGSSAT
-773 VPTVPSKKGYTFA
+773 VPTVPSKKGYTFD

-813 NAYTVS
+813 NTYTVS

-830 QQVEYKDTASQPDN
+830 QQVEYKDTVSQPDN

-887 HTVTFDSGKGSKVD
+887 HTVTFDSGEGSKVD

-914 DNPAR
+914 DNPTR

-925 GWLLAGDPYDF
+925 GWLLGGDPYDF

-966 DGDIADQK
+966 DGNIADQK

-980 IDRPDNPTR
+980 IDRPANPTR

-1001 SDWNFLNTVTSNMTL
+1001 SDWNFLNTVASNMTL

-1037 TSIDPQTIKDGGK
+1037 TSIDPQTIRDGGK

-1086 TAVWTPVKPKTYTIM
+1086 TAVWTPVKPKTYTIT
-1101 FDTDRGTVVPSQ
+1101 FDTDGGTVVPSQ

-1133 FKGWLLDGKP
+1133 FKGWLLDGKT
-1143 YDFATPVTKDVTL
+1143 YDFTTPVTKDVTL

-1162 TKVESYTVAFDSAGG
+1162 TKVESYTVAFNSAEG

-1201 YTFFGWYAGDAAYD
+1201 YTFLGWYAGDAAYD

-1229 WQKNEQP
+1229 WQKDEQP

-1251 PSDART
+1251 PSDTRT
-1257 VSEGNTVTPPE
+1257 VSEGNTVSPPE

-1280 VGIDGSEFDFE
+1280 VAIDGSEFDFE

-1379 KPMPQPNTYTV
+1379 KPIPQPNAYTV

-1469 GSMVAQQTVNDGETV
+1469 GNMVAQQTVNDGETV

-1509 NLPVTA
+1509 NLPVIA

-1727 AVSKDMTLTAM
+1727 TVSKDMTLTAV
-1738 WEANTMPPTVKKH
+1738 WEANTLPPTVKKH
-1751 TVTVTL
+1751 TVTVAL
-1757 YDGKTERYEAKD
+1757 YDGKTERYEVKD

-1779 TRDGYVFDGFIDKNG
+1779 TRDGYVFDGFIDKDG

-1826 IADASTNGT
+1826 IADASTNGA

-1840 QNSDSQNPLAS
+1840 QNSGSQNPLAS

-1868 GGIGILLARLRS
+1868 GGIGILLARLCS
-1880 RDD
+1880 RNE

>member
-1 MRKPIALLA
+1 MRKPIALLV
-10 AGSMMLMPLLGAAS
+10 AGSMTLMPLLGSAS
-24 VVLTPVSEAYAE
+24 VVLTPVSEAYA
-36 TADSTASDY
+36 ASANSTVSDY
-45 PEGVTAYLDG
+45 PEGVKAYLDG
-55 TRLASFDPSGNGDVY
+55 TRLASFDPSGSGEVY
-70 DATGQTVELSGVPDD
+70 DATGRTVRLSGVPDD
-85 WTVQWSSRVN
+85 WTVQWRSAFN
-95 EITNKDSIM
+95 EITNKNSIL

-109 GSTTYRYWFDGAEG
+109 GSTTYRYWFDGADG

-164 ENVPY
+164 ENAPY

-183 YTAHPNDSDTPSVQ
+183 YTAHPEDSDTPSVQ

-245 NADVRLEGV
+245 NTDVRLE
-254 PDGWKV
+254 
-260 DYNNPSTGKLNRVY
+260 
-274 TLTGP
+274 
-279 CGDTFTYIFHP
+279 
-290 TADYEGYYYID
+290 
-301 QLQYVRAFADGEL
+301 
-314 VDGFDYRGG
+314 
-323 AWSFPETTKNV
+323 
-334 EIANVPDDWNTQ
+334 
-346 RSVDGNTITY
+346 
-356 VVSSPN
+356 
-362 NSVSVTYVFNIAKH
+362 
-376 RASLDELSNVKA
+376 
-388 IVGGNYV
+388 
-395 SGFNPKQSG
+395 
-404 IYEYEDG
+404 
-411 QGIAIVNVPS
+411 
-421 GWTQAATDGDGYK
+421 
-434 VYTLTSGDLSVS
+434 
-446 YRFNKHVKTYSVDEL
+446 
-461 AKVSA
+461 
-466 STDDGVVQDFKPME
+466 
-480 SGTYTIGEHATVWI
+480 
-494 TGVPDGWDT
+494 GVPDGWDT
-503 ESSDNDMTYTVTSH
+503 ESSDNDMTYTVTSP

-530 KHQYSASELKNVTAK
+530 KHQYSSSELKNVTAK
-545 LSNGDYLNGFDPVS
+545 LPNGDYLNGFAPVS

-594 SSDGEVSVSYKFH
+594 SSDGEVAVSYKFH

-625 SQIVEDGETITPP
+625 SQTVEDGETITPP

-748 QTHTVTFTGAGD
+748 KTHTVTFTGAGD
-760 DFAQTVADGSSAT
+760 DFTQTVADGSSAT

-786 GWYSGDSLYDFTT
+786 GWYSGDSLYDFAT
-799 PVTDDLTV
+799 PVTDDLTM

-813 NAYTVS
+813 NTYTVS

-857 DGDPYDFNTPVTSSI
+857 DGDPYDFNAPVTSSI

-914 DNPAR
+914 DNPTR

-925 GWLLAGDPYDF
+925 GWLLGGDPYDF

-1029 VAFDTADG
+1029 VTFDTANG

-1069 NGVDYDFTAP
+1069 NGVDYDFTTP

-1086 TAVWTPVKPKTYTIM
+1086 TAVWTPVKPKTYTIT
-1101 FDTDRGTVVPSQ
+1101 FDTDGGTVVPSQ

-1120 ATEPTA
+1120 ATEPTV

-1143 YDFATPVTKDVTL
+1143 YDFTTPVTKDVTL

-1162 TKVESYTVAFDSAGG
+1162 TKVESYTVAFDSADG

-1201 YTFFGWYAGDAAYD
+1201 YTFLGWYAGDASYD

-1379 KPMPQPNTYTV
+1379 KPIPQPNTYTV
-1390 RFDTGEG
+1390 RFDTGGG

-1440 TGDMTL
+1440 AGDMTL

-1469 GSMVAQQTVNDGETV
+1469 GNTVAQQTVNDGETV

-1529 QPKRHTVTFDTTG
+1529 QPKRHAVTFDTTG

-1576 GQAYDWNTPITG
+1576 GQAYNWNTPITG

-1713 VGWQLDGK
+1713 IGWQLDGK

-1727 AVSKDMTLTAM
+1727 AVSKDMTLTAV
-1738 WEANTMPPTVKKH
+1738 WEANTLPPTVKKH
-1751 TVTVTL
+1751 AVTVTL
-1757 YDGKTERYEAKD
+1757 YDGKTERYEVKD

-1779 TRDGYVFDGFIDKNG
+1779 TRDGYVFDGFIDKDG

-1819 SSDKDKE
+1819 SSYKNKE

-1840 QNSDSQNPLAS
+1840 QNSGSQNPLAI

-1880 RDD
+1880 RNE